1 MSKITIDD
9 LDREIAEAEERRSRA
24 AEAGWQKGVKQM
36 DKRLKTLRRKRDKL
50 VAKTGVDAPSI
61 PTGEYLATESEE
73 AGLGINPALSTDVK
87 LVQPKWSTT
96 KLVPYEMLTVDGVM
110 RIGDGT
116 YSIALRVDDVNYQG
130 ARPEDQYLVREA
142 WAAYLDSLDHTVRLG
157 VFIMNKRVSP
167 EEFASDLLY
176 REVPGDERGNVLRRE
191 YNAWTRSMLAKSSR
205 SVRRDRIVTIAVDA
219 DTLERAVPRLSQ
231 EADSFLRFMRDLGSD
246 AHLLD
251 GQQRLDII
259 QAMTRQDDKPGTASF
274 DNLRGT
280 VGLTTRELVAPTSVL
295 TADGYRGDPR
305 MIVGRRWVKTY
316 TVTLDG
322 YGKTM
327 KDSFISDLTGLPYD
341 MTVAWHIRPWEFAAA
356 ISAAENHLHDITEEN
371 NTYQFNASRPEVG
384 YFVDQNNMPPVM
396 REAQE
401 DAEAFRDD
409 LERAEMHAF
418 GVTTVVTVQGR
429 TETELEEACREVEK
443 VFSTHRKPYP
453 DAWRALREEAFS
465 TALPL
470 GTPFVPYERTLTTD
484 PLSHMMMFVAAEMS
498 DPGGN
503 IMGLNAET
511 RSFIVYDPVAHEHT
525 NSFTLAQP
533 RSGKS
538 FNSKITRI
546 IPVHLKHPED
556 DVITIDPEGEYVTG
570 TEYLG
575 GQVIRIAENSGD
587 FINPLDISLA
597 YGSDDPETKSS
608 PVPAKVSFIQSLVR
622 MMASSVNDAQANVLD
637 AAAAYSY
644 SRYLDDPRPENLPT
658 LQDIYDFLMAEQGSD
673 MRDARDL
680 AKLIRRYVTGT
691 LSLFNHP
698 TNVNLQSNL
707 VCFDLHELSSELKP
721 LALLIIL
728 DHIWVRVSA
737 NRRAGK
743 RTWLIIDEFQL
754 LLDSPYARSQID
766 RFFTRGG
773 KWDFYINA
781 ITQNLS
787 RVLNSEETRYMFQN
801 SPFVTVLQQ
810 TSDLLPDFQELFNLS
825 ESQTKVLATAHPG
838 EGLYVFKNRVVHF
851 DYQIDPKTCPTLYDI
866 CTTRPADIKRRAAKT
881 APPSPDGIQ
890 LDEPDDE
897 TAPRDAREDIRLNVP
912 SPETR
917 TRRVAD
923 TRPTARLDSVY
934 KAGGG
939 RQSPPRQNERND
951 DMDIRDFTEGADFSR
966 FNTRRRPSEEELRQ
980 QAEADL
986 REKVVTI
993 VEDVFGRESDT
1004 HFDDLALAL
1013 GAQGLTVGTDPSGDI
1028 AFSDGTVA
1036 LSGSEVGY
1044 TLPALVALSERA
1056 NGIDAE
1062 EIQPEETS
1070 RPEPAPQ
1077 TRAPESQHEPVS
1089 RQAPAT
1095 QVFARQQAPRGQY
1108 AQPAA
1113 AMPAAEP
1120 APVQQPRGMFPN
1132 QRAAQRHRMQQTAS
1146 QQDASQQ
1153 AMPQRD
1159 VFQRTQ
1165 QPATEPRYGSASV
1178 AGAMSTL
1185 LRYQNQSGE
1194 DLGGVFSD
1202 PSEISPEG
1210 LDEYASESGFEN

>member
-1 MSKITIDD
+1 MSRMTIED
-9 LDREIAEAEERRSRA
+9 LDREIAEAEQRRTNA
-24 AEAGWQKGVKQM
+24 VEAGWPKGVRQM
-36 DKRLKTLRRKRDKL
+36 DKRLKKLNKKRDKHL
-50 VAKTGVDAPSI
+50 AKYGPDVPSI
-61 PTGEYLATESEE
+61 P
-73 AGLGINPALSTDVK
+73 LGSSWETDEDQADLGVNTALSTDVK
-87 LVQPKWSTT
+87 LVQPKWTTT
-96 KLVPYEMLTVDGVM
+96 KLVPYELLTVDGVM
-110 RIGDGT
+110 RIDSET

-130 ARPEDQYLVREA
+130 ARPEDQYRVREA

-157 VFIMNKRVSP
+157 IFIMNKRVSP
-167 EEFASDLLY
+167 EEFASDLLF
-176 REVPGDERGNVLRRE
+176 REVPGDDRGNVLRRE
-191 YNAWTRSMLAKSSR
+191 YNAWTHSMLAKSSR
-205 SVRRDRIVTIAVDA
+205 SVRRDRIVTIAVSA
-219 DTLERAVPRLSQ
+219 DTMERAVPRLSQ

-246 AHLLD
+246 AHILD

-259 QAMTRQDDKPGTASF
+259 QAMTRQDDNPGTANFERLS
-274 DNLRGT
+274 GT
-280 VGLTTRELVAPTSVL
+280 VGLTTRELVAPSSVL

-316 TVTLDG
+316 DVTLDG

-341 MTVAWHIRPWEFAAA
+341 LTVAWHIRPWEFSAA
-356 ISAAENHLHDITEEN
+356 ISAAENHLHEITEEN
-371 NTYQFNASRPEVG
+371 NTYQFNTSRPEVG
-384 YFVDQNNMPPVM
+384 YFVDQSNMPPAM

-409 LERAEMHAF
+409 LESAEMHAF
-418 GVTTVVTVQGR
+418 GVTTVVAVQGR

-453 DAWRALREEAFS
+453 DSWRALREESFS
-465 TALPL
+465 TALPI
-470 GTPFVPYERTLTTD
+470 GTPYIPYERTLTTD
-484 PLSHMMMFVAAEMS
+484 PLAHMMMFVAAEMN

-511 RSFIVYDPVAHEHT
+511 RSFIVYDPVSHEHT

-546 IPVHLKHPED
+546 IPVHLKHPDD
-556 DVITIDPEGEYVTG
+556 DVITIDPEGEYVTP

-587 FINPLDISLA
+587 YINPLDISLA

-637 AAAAYSY
+637 AAAAYAY
-644 SRYLDDPRPENLPT
+644 NRYLDDPRPENLPT
-658 LQDIYDFLMAEQGSD
+658 LQDIYDFLMSEQGSD

-691 LSLFNHP
+691 LALFNHP
-698 TNVNLQSNL
+698 TNVDLQSNL

-737 NRRAGK
+737 NRRAGR
-743 RTWLIIDEFQL
+743 RTWLVIDEFQL

-851 DYQIDPKTCPTLYDI
+851 DFQIDQKICPTLYDI
-866 CTTRPADIKRRAAKT
+866 CTTRPADIKRRAARPVPVRPGVDT
-881 APPSPDGIQ
+881 
-890 LDEPDDE
+890 LDEPED
-897 TAPRDAREDIRLNVP
+897 APSSSSRSRREEIGCSVP
-912 SPETR
+912 SPAHMAPPPQVRSSDRPASEQFGFNGGDNR
-917 TRRVAD
+917 DAVA
-923 TRPTARLDSVY
+923 A
-934 KAGGG
+934 K
-939 RQSPPRQNERND
+939 NERME
-951 DMDIRDFTEGADFSR
+951 DMDIRDFQEGVSYSR
-966 FNTRRRPSEEELRQ
+966 FNTRRLPTEEELRA
-980 QAEADL
+980 QAEAELKELVLNAIDQ
-986 REKVVTI
+986 
-993 VEDVFGRESDT
+993 VFTRESDT
-1004 HFDDLALAL
+1004 HFDDFALAL
-1013 GAQGLTVGTDPSGDI
+1013 SAAGITLGADPSGDI
-1028 AFSDGTVA
+1028 AFSNGTVA

-1044 TLPALVALSERA
+1044 TLPALVAMSERA
-1056 NGIDAE
+1056 NGLDAV
-1062 EIQPEETS
+1062 T
-1070 RPEPAPQ
+1070 EP
-1077 TRAPESQHEPVS
+1077 
-1089 RQAPAT
+1089 
-1095 QVFARQQAPRGQY
+1095 
-1108 AQPAA
+1108 QPAA
-1113 AMPAAEP
+1113 APELSQPVEEDAVQAASRFDG
-1120 APVQQPRGMFPN
+1120 ARQQPVESPARPRAQAQVPQQPAHSATPQQTPGADFMQTGGMYPN
-1132 QRAAQRHRMQQTAS
+1132 QRAAQRRHQAAMQATA
-1146 QQDASQQ
+1146 A
-1153 AMPQRD
+1153 P
-1159 VFQRTQ
+1159 Q
-1165 QPATEPRYGSASV
+1165 QPAEQRFTSASV
-1178 AGAMSTL
+1178 AGAMQGL
-1185 LRYQNQSGE
+1185 LNYQNDSGE
-1194 DLGGVFSD
+1194 DVGGVFTNPD
-1202 PSEISPEG
+1202 EISPEG
-1210 LDEYASESGFEN
+1210 LGEYANGSGFVG

>member
-1 MSKITIDD
+1 MSRLTIDD
-9 LDREIAEAEERRSRA
+9 LDREIAEAEQRRASA
-24 AEAGWQKGVKQM
+24 LEAGWQKGVCQM
-36 DKRLKTLRRKRDKL
+36 DRRLKKLRKKRDRY
-50 VAKTGVDAPSI
+50 VAKCGAEVPSI
-61 PTGEYLATESEE
+61 PLGSSWATDE
-73 AGLGINPALSTDVK
+73 AQADLGVNTALSTDVK

-96 KLVPYEMLTVDGVM
+96 KLVPYELLTVDGVM
-110 RIGDGT
+110 RIDSET

-142 WAAYLDSLDHTVRLG
+142 WAGYLDSLDHTVRLG
-157 VFIMNKRVSP
+157 IFIMNKRVSP
-167 EEFASDLLY
+167 EEFASDLLF

-205 SVRRDRIVTIAVDA
+205 SVRRDRIITIAVSA

-231 EADSFLRFMRDLGSD
+231 EADSFLRFIRDLGSD
-246 AHLLD
+246 AHVLD

-259 QAMTRQDDKPGTASF
+259 QTMTRQDDGPGTANFERLS
-274 DNLRGT
+274 GT
-280 VGLTTRELVAPTSVL
+280 VGLTTRELVAPSSVL

-305 MIVGRRWVKTY
+305 MIIGRRWVKTY
-316 TVTLDG
+316 DVTLDG

-341 MTVAWHIRPWEFAAA
+341 LTVAWHIRPWEFSAA
-356 ISAAENHLHDITEEN
+356 ISAAENHLHEITEEN
-371 NTYQFNASRPEVG
+371 NTYQFNTSRPEVG
-384 YFVDQNNMPPVM
+384 YFVDQNNMPPAM

-409 LERAEMHAF
+409 LESAEMHAF

-453 DAWRALREEAFS
+453 DSWRALREESFS
-465 TALPL
+465 TALPI
-470 GTPFVPYERTLTTD
+470 GAPYIPYERTLTTD
-484 PLSHMMMFVAAEMS
+484 PLSHMLMFVAAEMN

-511 RSFIVYDPVAHEHT
+511 RSFIVYDPVSHEHT

-546 IPVHLKHPED
+546 IPVHLKHPDD
-556 DVITIDPEGEYVTG
+556 DVITIDPEGEYVTP

-637 AAAAYSY
+637 AAAAYAY
-644 SRYLDDPRPENLPT
+644 NRYLDDPRPENLPT
-658 LQDIYDFLMAEQGSD
+658 LQDIYDFLMSEQGSD

-737 NRRAGK
+737 NRRAGR

-801 SPFVTVLQQ
+801 SPFVTILQQ

-851 DYQIDPKTCPTLYDI
+851 DFQIDSKICPTLYDI
-866 CTTRPADIKRRAAKT
+866 CTTRPADIKRRAA
-881 APPSPDGIQ
+881 SPVPAGPDAGS
-890 LDEPDDE
+890 LDEPEDDPSSNSR
-897 TAPRDAREDIRLNVP
+897 PRREEIGRCVP
-912 SPETR
+912 SPAHMAPSPR
-917 TRRVAD
+917 PLPDSQPARMQIGFNGGDNRNAVA
-923 TRPTARLDSVY
+923 AN
-934 KAGGG
+934 K
-939 RQSPPRQNERND
+939 ERME
-951 DMDIRDFTEGADFSR
+951 DMDIRDFQEGADFSR
-966 FNTRRRPSEEELRQ
+966 FNTRRLPTEEELRA
-980 QAEADL
+980 QAEAELKDL
-986 REKVVTI
+986 VLNAI
-993 VEDVFGRESDT
+993 NQVFTRESDT
-1004 HFDDLALAL
+1004 HFDDFALAL
-1013 GAQGLTVGTDPSGDI
+1013 SSAGITLGADPSGDI
-1028 AFSDGTVA
+1028 AFSNGTVA

-1044 TLPALVALSERA
+1044 TLPALVAMSEHA
-1056 NGIDAE
+1056 NGLDV
-1062 EIQPEETS
+1062 
-1070 RPEPAPQ
+1070 APQ
-1077 TRAPESQHEPVS
+1077 AQTATAPEQAQPVDGSNVQAGSRSDGARLQQTESPARPDTQAQAYRQSAHAASSQ
-1089 RQAPAT
+1089 QAPAATFT
-1095 QVFARQQAPRGQY
+1095 QPN
-1108 AQPAA
+1108 
-1113 AMPAAEP
+1113 
-1120 APVQQPRGMFPN
+1120 GMYPN
-1132 QRAAQRHRMQQTAS
+1132 QRAAQRHLKQAAMQAAATP
-1146 QQDASQQ
+1146 QQSDE
-1153 AMPQRD
+1153 QR
-1159 VFQRTQ
+1159 FT
-1165 QPATEPRYGSASV
+1165 SASV
-1178 AGAMSTL
+1178 AGAMQGL
-1185 LRYQNQSGE
+1185 LGYQNDSGE
-1194 DLGGVFSD
+1194 DLGGMFASPD
-1202 PSEISPEG
+1202 EISPEG
-1210 LDEYASESGFEN
+1210 LGEYANGSGFVG

>member
-1 MSKITIDD
+1 MSRMTIED
-9 LDREIAEAEERRSRA
+9 LDREIAEAEQRRA
-24 AEAGWQKGVKQM
+24 NAVEAGWPKGVRQM
-36 DKRLKTLRRKRDKL
+36 DKRLKKLNKKRDKHL
-50 VAKTGVDAPSI
+50 AKYGPDVPSI
-61 PTGEYLATESEE
+61 P
-73 AGLGINPALSTDVK
+73 LGSSWETDEDQADLGVNTALSTDVK
-87 LVQPKWSTT
+87 LVQPKWTTT
-96 KLVPYEMLTVDGVM
+96 KLVPYELLTVDGVM
-110 RIGDGT
+110 RIDSAT

-130 ARPEDQYLVREA
+130 ARPEDQYRVREA

-157 VFIMNKRVSP
+157 IFIMNKRVSP
-167 EEFASDLLY
+167 EEFASDLLF
-176 REVPGDERGNVLRRE
+176 REVPGDDRGNVLRRE

-205 SVRRDRIVTIAVDA
+205 SVRRDRIVTIAVSA
-219 DTLERAVPRLSQ
+219 DTMERAVPRLSQ

-246 AHLLD
+246 AHILD

-259 QAMTRQDDKPGTASF
+259 QAMTRQDDNPGTANFERLS
-274 DNLRGT
+274 GT
-280 VGLTTRELVAPTSVL
+280 VGLTTRELVAPSSVL

-316 TVTLDG
+316 DVTLDG

-341 MTVAWHIRPWEFAAA
+341 LTVAWHIRPWEFSAA
-356 ISAAENHLHDITEEN
+356 ISAAENHLHEITEEN
-371 NTYQFNASRPEVG
+371 NTYQFNTSRPEVG
-384 YFVDQNNMPPVM
+384 YFVDQSNMPPAM

-409 LERAEMHAF
+409 LESAEMHAF
-418 GVTTVVTVQGR
+418 GVTTVVAVQGR

-453 DAWRALREEAFS
+453 DSWRALREESFS
-465 TALPL
+465 TALPI
-470 GTPFVPYERTLTTD
+470 GTPYIPYERTLTTD
-484 PLSHMMMFVAAEMS
+484 PLAHMMMFVAAEMN

-511 RSFIVYDPVAHEHT
+511 RSFIVYDPVSHEHT

-546 IPVHLKHPED
+546 IPVHLKHPDD
-556 DVITIDPEGEYVTG
+556 DVITIDPEGEYVTP

-587 FINPLDISLA
+587 YINPLDISLA

-637 AAAAYSY
+637 AAAAYAY
-644 SRYLDDPRPENLPT
+644 NRYLDDPRPENLPT
-658 LQDIYDFLMAEQGSD
+658 LQDIYDFLMSEQGSD

-698 TNVNLQSNL
+698 TNVDLQSNL

-737 NRRAGK
+737 NRRAGR
-743 RTWLIIDEFQL
+743 RTWLVIDEFQL

-851 DYQIDPKTCPTLYDI
+851 DFPIDQKICPTLYGI
-866 CTTRPADIKRRAAKT
+866 CTTRPADIKRRVARPVPAR
-881 APPSPDGIQ
+881 PDVDT
-890 LDEPDDE
+890 LDEPED
-897 TAPRDAREDIRLNVP
+897 APSSSSRPRREEIGRSVP
-912 SPETR
+912 SPAHMAPPPQVRSSDRPASEQFGFNGGDNR
-917 TRRVAD
+917 DAVA
-923 TRPTARLDSVY
+923 A
-934 KAGGG
+934 K
-939 RQSPPRQNERND
+939 NERME
-951 DMDIRDFTEGADFSR
+951 DMDIRDFQEGVSFSR
-966 FNTRRRPSEEELRQ
+966 FNTRRLPTEEELRA
-980 QAEADL
+980 QAEAELKKLVLNAIDQ
-986 REKVVTI
+986 
-993 VEDVFGRESDT
+993 VFTRESDT
-1004 HFDDLALAL
+1004 HFDDFALAL
-1013 GAQGLTVGTDPSGDI
+1013 SAAGITLGADPSGDI
-1028 AFSDGTVA
+1028 AFSNGTVA

-1044 TLPALVALSERA
+1044 TLPALVAMSQRA
-1056 NGIDAE
+1056 NGLDAVTEPQPAVAFEQSQPVE
-1062 EIQPEETS
+1062 EDAVQAAS
-1070 RPEPAPQ
+1070 RPDATRQQPVESPARPRTQAQAPQ
-1077 TRAPESQHEPVS
+1077 QPVQPAS
-1089 RQAPAT
+1089 PQQAPAADFMQT
-1095 QVFARQQAPRGQY
+1095 G
-1108 AQPAA
+1108 
-1113 AMPAAEP
+1113 
-1120 APVQQPRGMFPN
+1120 GMYPN
-1132 QRAAQRHRMQQTAS
+1132 QRAAQRRHQAALQATA
-1146 QQDASQQ
+1146 A
-1153 AMPQRD
+1153 P
-1159 VFQRTQ
+1159 Q
-1165 QPATEPRYGSASV
+1165 QPAEQRFNSASV
-1178 AGAMSTL
+1178 KGAMDTL
-1185 LRYQNQSGE
+1185 LNYQNDSGE
-1194 DLGGVFSD
+1194 DVGGVFANPD
-1202 PSEISPEG
+1202 EISPEG
-1210 LDEYASESGFEN
+1210 LSEYANGSGFVG

>member
-1 MSKITIDD
+1 MSKLTIDD
-9 LDREIAEAEERRSRA
+9 LDREIAEAEQRRSSA
-24 AEAGWQKGVKQM
+24 LEAGWQKGVRQM
-36 DKRLKTLRRKRDKL
+36 DKRLKKLRKKRDRY
-50 VAKTGVDAPSI
+50 VAKCGADVPSI
-61 PTGEYLATESEE
+61 PLGSSWATDE
-73 AGLGINPALSTDVK
+73 AQADLGVNTALSTDVK

-96 KLVPYEMLTVDGVM
+96 KLVPYELLTVDGVM
-110 RIGDGT
+110 RIDSET

-142 WAAYLDSLDHTVRLG
+142 WAGYLDSLDHTVRLG
-157 VFIMNKRVSP
+157 IFIMNKRVSP
-167 EEFASDLLY
+167 EEFASDLLF

-205 SVRRDRIVTIAVDA
+205 SVRRDRIITIAVSA

-231 EADSFLRFMRDLGSD
+231 EADSFLRFIRDLGSD
-246 AHLLD
+246 AHVLD

-259 QAMTRQDDKPGTASF
+259 QTMTRQDDSPGTANFERLS
-274 DNLRGT
+274 GT
-280 VGLTTRELVAPTSVL
+280 VGLTTRELVAPSSVL

-305 MIVGRRWVKTY
+305 MIIGRRWVKTY
-316 TVTLDG
+316 DVTLDG

-341 MTVAWHIRPWEFAAA
+341 LTVAWHIRPWEFSAA
-356 ISAAENHLHDITEEN
+356 ISAAENHLHEITEEN
-371 NTYQFNASRPEVG
+371 NTYQFNTSRPEVG
-384 YFVDQNNMPPVM
+384 YFVDQNNMPPAM

-409 LERAEMHAF
+409 LESAEMHAF

-453 DAWRALREEAFS
+453 DSWRALREESFS
-465 TALPL
+465 TALPI
-470 GTPFVPYERTLTTD
+470 GAPYIPYERTLTTD
-484 PLSHMMMFVAAEMS
+484 PLSHMLMFVAAEMN

-511 RSFIVYDPVAHEHT
+511 RSFIVYDPVSHEHT

-546 IPVHLKHPED
+546 IPVHLKHPDD
-556 DVITIDPEGEYVTG
+556 DVITIDPEGEYVTP

-637 AAAAYSY
+637 AAAAYAY
-644 SRYLDDPRPENLPT
+644 NRYLDEPRPENLPT
-658 LQDIYDFLMAEQGSD
+658 LQDIYDFLMSEQGSD

-737 NRRAGK
+737 NRRAGR

-801 SPFVTVLQQ
+801 SPFVTILQQ

-851 DYQIDPKTCPTLYDI
+851 DFQIDSKICPTLYDI
-866 CTTRPADIKRRAAKT
+866 CTTRPADIKRRAARPVS
-881 APPSPDGIQ
+881 AGPDVGS
-890 LDEPDDE
+890 LDEPEDDSSSNL
-897 TAPRDAREDIRLNVP
+897 RSKREEIGRCVP
-912 SPETR
+912 SPAHMAPSPLPLPDSQPANVKIGFNGGDNR
-917 TRRVAD
+917 NAVA
-923 TRPTARLDSVY
+923 AN
-934 KAGGG
+934 
-939 RQSPPRQNERND
+939 NERME
-951 DMDIRDFTEGADFSR
+951 DMDIRDFQEGADFSR
-966 FNTRRRPSEEELRQ
+966 FNTRRLPTEEELRA
-980 QAEADL
+980 QAESELKELVLNA
-986 REKVVTI
+986 I
-993 VEDVFGRESDT
+993 NQVFTHESDT
-1004 HFDDLALAL
+1004 HFDDFALAL
-1013 GAQGLTVGTDPSGDI
+1013 SSAGITLGADPSGDI
-1028 AFSDGTVA
+1028 AFSNGTVA

-1044 TLPALVALSERA
+1044 TLPALVAMSEHA
-1056 NGIDAE
+1056 NGLDV
-1062 EIQPEETS
+1062 
-1070 RPEPAPQ
+1070 APQ
-1077 TRAPESQHEPVS
+1077 TQTAAAPDQAQPVDGSNVQAGSRSDGARLQQTESPARPDTQAQAYRQSAHAAS
-1089 RQAPAT
+1089 SQQAPAASFT
-1095 QVFARQQAPRGQY
+1095 QPN
-1108 AQPAA
+1108 
-1113 AMPAAEP
+1113 
-1120 APVQQPRGMFPN
+1120 GMYPN
-1132 QRAAQRHRMQQTAS
+1132 QRAAQRHLKQAAMQAAATP
-1146 QQDASQQ
+1146 QQSDD
-1153 AMPQRD
+1153 QR
-1159 VFQRTQ
+1159 FT
-1165 QPATEPRYGSASV
+1165 SASV
-1178 AGAMSTL
+1178 AGAMQGL
-1185 LRYQNQSGE
+1185 LGYQNDSGE
-1194 DLGGVFSD
+1194 DLGGMFASPD
-1202 PSEISPEG
+1202 EISPEG
-1210 LDEYASESGFEN
+1210 LTEYADGSGFVG

>member
-1 MSKITIDD
+1 MSRMTIED
-9 LDREIAEAEERRSRA
+9 LDREIAEAEQRRA
-24 AEAGWQKGVKQM
+24 NAVEAGWPKGVRQM
-36 DKRLKTLRRKRDKL
+36 DKRLKKLNKKRDKHL
-50 VAKTGVDAPSI
+50 AKYGPDVPSI
-61 PTGEYLATESEE
+61 P
-73 AGLGINPALSTDVK
+73 LGSSWETDEDQADLGVNTALSTDVK
-87 LVQPKWSTT
+87 LVQPKWTTT
-96 KLVPYEMLTVDGVM
+96 KLVPYELLTVDGVM
-110 RIGDGT
+110 RIDSAT

-130 ARPEDQYLVREA
+130 ARPEDQYRVREA

-157 VFIMNKRVSP
+157 IFIMNKRVSP
-167 EEFASDLLY
+167 EEFASDLLF
-176 REVPGDERGNVLRRE
+176 REVPGDDRGNVLRRE

-205 SVRRDRIVTIAVDA
+205 SVRRDRIVTIAVSA
-219 DTLERAVPRLSQ
+219 DTMERAVPRLSQ

-246 AHLLD
+246 AHILD

-259 QAMTRQDDKPGTASF
+259 QAMTRQDDNPGTANFERLS
-274 DNLRGT
+274 GT
-280 VGLTTRELVAPTSVL
+280 VGLTTRELVAPSSVL

-316 TVTLDG
+316 DVTLDG

-341 MTVAWHIRPWEFAAA
+341 LTVAWHIRPWEFSAA
-356 ISAAENHLHDITEEN
+356 ISAAENHLHEITEEN
-371 NTYQFNASRPEVG
+371 NTYQFNTSRPEVG
-384 YFVDQNNMPPVM
+384 YFVDQSNMPPAM

-409 LERAEMHAF
+409 LESAEMHAF
-418 GVTTVVTVQGR
+418 GVTTVVAVQGR

-453 DAWRALREEAFS
+453 DSWRALREESFS
-465 TALPL
+465 TALPI
-470 GTPFVPYERTLTTD
+470 GTPYIPYERTLTTD
-484 PLSHMMMFVAAEMS
+484 PLAHMMMFVAAEMN

-511 RSFIVYDPVAHEHT
+511 RSFIVYDPVSHEHT

-546 IPVHLKHPED
+546 IPVHLKHPDD
-556 DVITIDPEGEYVTG
+556 DVITIDPEGEYVTP

-587 FINPLDISLA
+587 YINPLDISLA

-637 AAAAYSY
+637 AAAAYAY
-644 SRYLDDPRPENLPT
+644 NRYLDDPRPENLPT
-658 LQDIYDFLMAEQGSD
+658 LQDIYDFLMSEQGSD

-698 TNVNLQSNL
+698 TNVDLQSNL

-737 NRRAGK
+737 NRRAGR
-743 RTWLIIDEFQL
+743 RTWLVIDEFQL

-851 DYQIDPKTCPTLYDI
+851 DFPIDQKICPTLYDI
-866 CTTRPADIKRRAAKT
+866 CTTRPADIKRRVAR
-881 APPSPDGIQ
+881 PVPVRPDVDT
-890 LDEPDDE
+890 LDEPED
-897 TAPRDAREDIRLNVP
+897 APSSSSRSRREEIGRSVP
-912 SPETR
+912 SPAHMAPPPQVRSSDRPANEQFGFNGGDNR
-917 TRRVAD
+917 DAVA
-923 TRPTARLDSVY
+923 A
-934 KAGGG
+934 K
-939 RQSPPRQNERND
+939 NERME
-951 DMDIRDFTEGADFSR
+951 DMDIRDFQEGVSFSR
-966 FNTRRRPSEEELRQ
+966 FNTRRLPTEEELRA
-980 QAEADL
+980 QAEAELKKLVLNAIDQ
-986 REKVVTI
+986 
-993 VEDVFGRESDT
+993 VFTRESDT
-1004 HFDDLALAL
+1004 HFDDFALAL
-1013 GAQGLTVGTDPSGDI
+1013 SAAGITLGADPSGDI
-1028 AFSDGTVA
+1028 AFSNGTVA

-1044 TLPALVALSERA
+1044 TLPALVAMSERA
-1056 NGIDAE
+1056 NGLDAVAEPQRAAVPEQAQSIE
-1062 EIQPEETS
+1062 EDTEQAAS
-1070 RPEPAPQ
+1070 RLDG
-1077 TRAPESQHEPVS
+1077 
-1089 RQAPAT
+1089 
-1095 QVFARQQAPRGQY
+1095 ARQQPVESPARPHTQ
-1108 AQPAA
+1108 AQVP
-1113 AMPAAEP
+1113 
-1120 APVQQPRGMFPN
+1120 QQPVHSATPQQTSTADFMQTGGMYPN
-1132 QRAAQRHRMQQTAS
+1132 QRAAQRRHQAALQATA
-1146 QQDASQQ
+1146 A
-1153 AMPQRD
+1153 P
-1159 VFQRTQ
+1159 Q
-1165 QPATEPRYGSASV
+1165 QPAEQRFNSASV
-1178 AGAMSTL
+1178 KGAMDTL
-1185 LRYQNQSGE
+1185 LNYQNDSGE
-1194 DLGGVFSD
+1194 DVGGVFANPD
-1202 PSEISPEG
+1202 EISPEG
-1210 LDEYASESGFEN
+1210 LSEYANGSGFVG

>member
-1 MSKITIDD
+1 MSKLTIDD
-9 LDREIAEAEERRSRA
+9 LDREIAEAEQRRSSA
-24 AEAGWQKGVKQM
+24 LEAGWQKGVRQM
-36 DKRLKTLRRKRDKL
+36 DKRLKKLRKKRDRY
-50 VAKTGVDAPSI
+50 VAKCGADVPSI
-61 PTGEYLATESEE
+61 PLGSSWATDE
-73 AGLGINPALSTDVK
+73 AQADLGVNTALSTDVK

-96 KLVPYEMLTVDGVM
+96 KLVPYELLTVDGVM
-110 RIGDGT
+110 RIDSET

-142 WAAYLDSLDHTVRLG
+142 WAGYLDSLDHTVRLG
-157 VFIMNKRVSP
+157 IFIMNKRVSP
-167 EEFASDLLY
+167 EEFASDLLF

-205 SVRRDRIVTIAVDA
+205 SVRRDRIITIAVSA

-231 EADSFLRFMRDLGSD
+231 EADSFLRFIRDLGSD
-246 AHLLD
+246 AHVLD

-259 QAMTRQDDKPGTASF
+259 QTMTRQDDSPGTASF
-274 DNLRGT
+274 ERLSGT
-280 VGLTTRELVAPTSVL
+280 VGLTTRELVAPSSVL

-305 MIVGRRWVKTY
+305 MIIGRRWVKTY
-316 TVTLDG
+316 DVTLDG

-341 MTVAWHIRPWEFAAA
+341 LTVAWHVRPWEFSAA
-356 ISAAENHLHDITEEN
+356 ISAAENHLHEITEEN
-371 NTYQFNASRPEVG
+371 NTYQFNTSRPEVG
-384 YFVDQNNMPPVM
+384 YFVDQNNMPPAM

-409 LERAEMHAF
+409 LESAEMHAF

-453 DAWRALREEAFS
+453 DSWRALREESFS
-465 TALPL
+465 TALPI
-470 GTPFVPYERTLTTD
+470 GAPYIPYERTLTTD
-484 PLSHMMMFVAAEMS
+484 PLSHMLMFVAAEMN

-511 RSFIVYDPVAHEHT
+511 RSFIVYDPVSHEHT

-546 IPVHLKHPED
+546 IPVHLKHPDD
-556 DVITIDPEGEYVTG
+556 DVITIDPEGEYVTP

-637 AAAAYSY
+637 AAAAYAY
-644 SRYLDDPRPENLPT
+644 NRYLDDPRPENLPT
-658 LQDIYDFLMAEQGSD
+658 LQDIYDFLMSEQGSD

-737 NRRAGK
+737 NRRAGR

-801 SPFVTVLQQ
+801 SPFVTILQQ

-851 DYQIDPKTCPTLYDI
+851 DFQIDSKICPTLYDI
-866 CTTRPADIKRRAAKT
+866 CTTRPADIKRRAARPVS
-881 APPSPDGIQ
+881 AGPDVGS
-890 LDEPDDE
+890 LDEPEDDSSSNS
-897 TAPRDAREDIRLNVP
+897 RSRREEIGRCVP
-912 SPETR
+912 SPAHMAPSPLPLPDSR
-917 TRRVAD
+917 PANVQIGFNGGDNRNAVA
-923 TRPTARLDSVY
+923 AN
-934 KAGGG
+934 
-939 RQSPPRQNERND
+939 NERME
-951 DMDIRDFTEGADFSR
+951 DMDIRDFQEGADFSR
-966 FNTRRRPSEEELRQ
+966 FNTRRLPTEEELRA
-980 QAEADL
+980 QAEAELKDL
-986 REKVVTI
+986 VLNAI
-993 VEDVFGRESDT
+993 NQVFTHESDT
-1004 HFDDLALAL
+1004 HFDDFALAL
-1013 GAQGLTVGTDPSGDI
+1013 SSAGITLGADPSGDI
-1028 AFSDGTVA
+1028 AFSNGTVA

-1044 TLPALVALSERA
+1044 TLPALVAMSEHA
-1056 NGIDAE
+1056 NGLDV
-1062 EIQPEETS
+1062 
-1070 RPEPAPQ
+1070 APQ
-1077 TRAPESQHEPVS
+1077 TQTAAAPNQAQPVDGSKVQAGSRSDGARLQQTESPARPDTQAQAYRQPAHAAS
-1089 RQAPAT
+1089 SQQAPAASFT
-1095 QVFARQQAPRGQY
+1095 QPN
-1108 AQPAA
+1108 
-1113 AMPAAEP
+1113 
-1120 APVQQPRGMFPN
+1120 GMYPN
-1132 QRAAQRHRMQQTAS
+1132 QRAAQRHLKQAAMQAAATP
-1146 QQDASQQ
+1146 QQSDD
-1153 AMPQRD
+1153 QR
-1159 VFQRTQ
+1159 FT
-1165 QPATEPRYGSASV
+1165 SASV
-1178 AGAMSTL
+1178 AGAMQGL
-1185 LRYQNQSGE
+1185 LGYQNDSGE
-1194 DLGGVFSD
+1194 DLGGMFASPD
-1202 PSEISPEG
+1202 EISPEG
-1210 LDEYASESGFEN
+1210 LTEYADGSGFVG

>member
-1 MSKITIDD
+1 MSRMTIED
-9 LDREIAEAEERRSRA
+9 LDREIAEAEQRRA
-24 AEAGWQKGVKQM
+24 NAVEAGWPKGVRQM
-36 DKRLKTLRRKRDKL
+36 DKRLKKLNKKRDKHL
-50 VAKTGVDAPSI
+50 AKYGPDVPSI
-61 PTGEYLATESEE
+61 P
-73 AGLGINPALSTDVK
+73 LGSSWETDEDQADLGVNTALSTDVK
-87 LVQPKWSTT
+87 LVQPKWTTT
-96 KLVPYEMLTVDGVM
+96 KLVPYELLTVDGVM
-110 RIGDGT
+110 RIDSET

-130 ARPEDQYLVREA
+130 ARPEDQYRVREA

-157 VFIMNKRVSP
+157 IFIMNKRVSP
-167 EEFASDLLY
+167 EEFASDLLF
-176 REVPGDERGNVLRRE
+176 REVPGDDRGNVLRRE
-191 YNAWTRSMLAKSSR
+191 YNAWTHSMLAKSSR
-205 SVRRDRIVTIAVDA
+205 SVRRDRIVTIAVSA
-219 DTLERAVPRLSQ
+219 DTMERAVPRLSQ

-246 AHLLD
+246 AHILD

-259 QAMTRQDDKPGTASF
+259 QAMTRQDDNPGTANFERLS
-274 DNLRGT
+274 GT
-280 VGLTTRELVAPTSVL
+280 VGLTTRELVAPSSVL

-316 TVTLDG
+316 DVTLDG

-341 MTVAWHIRPWEFAAA
+341 LTVAWHIRPWEFSAA
-356 ISAAENHLHDITEEN
+356 ISAAENHLHEITEEN
-371 NTYQFNASRPEVG
+371 NTYQFNTSRPEVG
-384 YFVDQNNMPPVM
+384 YFVDQSNMPPAM

-409 LERAEMHAF
+409 LESAEMHAF
-418 GVTTVVTVQGR
+418 GVTTVVAVQGR

-453 DAWRALREEAFS
+453 DSWRALREESFS
-465 TALPL
+465 TALPI
-470 GTPFVPYERTLTTD
+470 GTPYIPYERTLTTD
-484 PLSHMMMFVAAEMS
+484 PLAHMMMFVAAEMN

-511 RSFIVYDPVAHEHT
+511 RSFIVYDPVSHEHT

-546 IPVHLKHPED
+546 IPVHLKHPDD
-556 DVITIDPEGEYVTG
+556 DVITIDPEGEYVTP

-587 FINPLDISLA
+587 YINPLDISLA

-622 MMASSVNDAQANVLD
+622 MMASSVNGAQANVLD
-637 AAAAYSY
+637 AAAAYAY
-644 SRYLDDPRPENLPT
+644 NRYLDDPRPENLPT
-658 LQDIYDFLMAEQGSD
+658 LQDIYDFLMSEQGSD

-698 TNVNLQSNL
+698 TNVDLQSNL

-737 NRRAGK
+737 NRRAGR
-743 RTWLIIDEFQL
+743 RTWLVIDEFQL

-851 DYQIDPKTCPTLYDI
+851 DFPIDQKICPTLYDI
-866 CTTRPADIKRRAAKT
+866 CTTRPADIKRRVART
-881 APPSPDGIQ
+881 VPVRPDVDT
-890 LDEPDDE
+890 LDEPED
-897 TAPRDAREDIRLNVP
+897 APSSSSRSRREEIGRSVP
-912 SPETR
+912 SPAHMAPPPQVRSSDRPANEQFGFNGGDNR
-917 TRRVAD
+917 DAVA
-923 TRPTARLDSVY
+923 A
-934 KAGGG
+934 K
-939 RQSPPRQNERND
+939 NERME
-951 DMDIRDFTEGADFSR
+951 DMDIRDFQEGVSFSR
-966 FNTRRRPSEEELRQ
+966 FNTRRLPTEEELRA
-980 QAEADL
+980 QAEAELKKLVLNAIDQ
-986 REKVVTI
+986 
-993 VEDVFGRESDT
+993 VFTRESDT
-1004 HFDDLALAL
+1004 HFDDFALAL
-1013 GAQGLTVGTDPSGDI
+1013 SAAGITLGADPSGDI
-1028 AFSDGTVA
+1028 AFSNGTVA

-1044 TLPALVALSERA
+1044 TLQALVAMSERA
-1056 NGIDAE
+1056 NGLDAVAE
-1062 EIQPEETS
+1062 PQRAAFPEQTQSIEKDTEQAAS
-1070 RPEPAPQ
+1070 RLDG
-1077 TRAPESQHEPVS
+1077 
-1089 RQAPAT
+1089 
-1095 QVFARQQAPRGQY
+1095 ARQQPVESPARPHTQ
-1108 AQPAA
+1108 AQVP
-1113 AMPAAEP
+1113 
-1120 APVQQPRGMFPN
+1120 QQPVHSATPQQTPGADFMQTGGMYPN
-1132 QRAAQRHRMQQTAS
+1132 QRAAQRRHQAALQATA
-1146 QQDASQQ
+1146 A
-1153 AMPQRD
+1153 P
-1159 VFQRTQ
+1159 Q
-1165 QPATEPRYGSASV
+1165 QPAEQRFNSASV
-1178 AGAMSTL
+1178 KGAMDTL
-1185 LRYQNQSGE
+1185 LNYQTDSGE
-1194 DLGGVFSD
+1194 DVGGVFANPD
-1202 PSEISPEG
+1202 EISPEG
-1210 LDEYASESGFEN
+1210 LSEYANGSGFVG

>member
-1 MSKITIDD
+1 MSRMTIED
-9 LDREIAEAEERRSRA
+9 LDREIAEAEQRRA
-24 AEAGWQKGVKQM
+24 NAVEAGWPKGVRQM
-36 DKRLKTLRRKRDKL
+36 DKRLKKLKKKRDKHL
-50 VAKTGVDAPSI
+50 AKYGPDVPSI
-61 PTGEYLATESEE
+61 P
-73 AGLGINPALSTDVK
+73 LGSSWETDEDQADLGVNTALSTDVK

-96 KLVPYEMLTVDGVM
+96 KLVPYELLTVDGVM
-110 RIGDGT
+110 RIDSAT

-130 ARPEDQYLVREA
+130 ARPEDQYRVREA

-157 VFIMNKRVSP
+157 IFIMNKRVSP
-167 EEFASDLLY
+167 EEFASDLLF
-176 REVPGDERGNVLRRE
+176 REVPGDDRGNVLRRE

-205 SVRRDRIVTIAVDA
+205 SVRRDRIVTIAVSA

-246 AHLLD
+246 AHILD

-259 QAMTRQDDKPGTASF
+259 QAMTRQDDNPGTANFERLS
-274 DNLRGT
+274 GT
-280 VGLTTRELVAPTSVL
+280 VGLTTRELVAPSSVL

-316 TVTLDG
+316 DVTLDG

-341 MTVAWHIRPWEFAAA
+341 LTVAWHIRPWEFSAA
-356 ISAAENHLHDITEEN
+356 ISAAENHLHEITEEN
-371 NTYQFNASRPEVG
+371 NTYQFNTSRPEVG
-384 YFVDQNNMPPVM
+384 YFVDQSNMPPAM

-409 LERAEMHAF
+409 LESAEMHAF
-418 GVTTVVTVQGR
+418 GVTTVVAVQGR

-453 DAWRALREEAFS
+453 DSWRALREESFS
-465 TALPL
+465 TALPI
-470 GTPFVPYERTLTTD
+470 GTPYIPYERTLTTD
-484 PLSHMMMFVAAEMS
+484 PLAHMMMFVAAEMN

-511 RSFIVYDPVAHEHT
+511 RSFIVYDPVSHEHT

-546 IPVHLKHPED
+546 IPVHLKHPDD
-556 DVITIDPEGEYVTG
+556 DVITIDPEGEYVTP

-587 FINPLDISLA
+587 YINPLDISLA

-637 AAAAYSY
+637 AAAAYAY
-644 SRYLDDPRPENLPT
+644 NRYLDDPRPENLPT
-658 LQDIYDFLMAEQGSD
+658 LQDIYDFLMSEQGSD

-691 LSLFNHP
+691 LALFNHP
-698 TNVNLQSNL
+698 TNVDLQSNL

-737 NRRAGK
+737 NRRAGR
-743 RTWLIIDEFQL
+743 RTWLVIDEFQL

-851 DYQIDPKTCPTLYDI
+851 DFPIDQKICPTLYDI
-866 CTTRPADIKRRAAKT
+866 CTTRPADIKRRVAR
-881 APPSPDGIQ
+881 PVPVRPDVDT
-890 LDEPDDE
+890 LDEPED
-897 TAPRDAREDIRLNVP
+897 APSSSSRSRREEIGRSVP
-912 SPETR
+912 SPAHMAPPPQVRSSDRPASEQFGFNGGDNR
-917 TRRVAD
+917 DAVA
-923 TRPTARLDSVY
+923 A
-934 KAGGG
+934 K
-939 RQSPPRQNERND
+939 NERME
-951 DMDIRDFTEGADFSR
+951 DMDIRDFQEGVSYSR
-966 FNTRRRPSEEELRQ
+966 FNTRRLPTEEELRA
-980 QAEADL
+980 QAEAELKELVLNAIDQ
-986 REKVVTI
+986 
-993 VEDVFGRESDT
+993 VFTRESDT
-1004 HFDDLALAL
+1004 HFDDFALAL
-1013 GAQGLTVGTDPSGDI
+1013 SAAGITLGADPSGDI
-1028 AFSDGTVA
+1028 AFSNGTVA

-1044 TLPALVALSERA
+1044 TLPALVAMSERA
-1056 NGIDAE
+1056 NGFDAVTK
-1062 EIQPEETS
+1062 P
-1070 RPEPAPQ
+1070 
-1077 TRAPESQHEPVS
+1077 
-1089 RQAPAT
+1089 
-1095 QVFARQQAPRGQY
+1095 
-1108 AQPAA
+1108 QPAA
-1113 AMPAAEP
+1113 APELSQPVEEDAVQAASRFDG
-1120 APVQQPRGMFPN
+1120 ARQQPVESPARPCAQAQVPQQPAHSATPQQTPGADFMQTGGMYPN
-1132 QRAAQRHRMQQTAS
+1132 QRAAQRRHQAAMQATA
-1146 QQDASQQ
+1146 A
-1153 AMPQRD
+1153 P
-1159 VFQRTQ
+1159 Q
-1165 QPATEPRYGSASV
+1165 QPAEQRFTSASV
-1178 AGAMSTL
+1178 AGAMQGL
-1185 LRYQNQSGE
+1185 LNYQNDSGE
-1194 DLGGVFSD
+1194 DVGGVFTNPD
-1202 PSEISPEG
+1202 EISPEG
-1210 LDEYASESGFEN
+1210 LGEYANGSGFVG

>member
-1 MSKITIDD
+1 MSKLTIDD
-9 LDREIAEAEERRSRA
+9 LDREIAEAEQRRASA
-24 AEAGWQKGVKQM
+24 LEAGWQKGVRQM
-36 DKRLKTLRRKRDKL
+36 DKRLKKLGKKRDRY
-50 VAKTGVDAPSI
+50 VAKYGAEVPSI
-61 PTGEYLATESEE
+61 PLGSSWATDE
-73 AGLGINPALSTDVK
+73 AQADLGVNTALSTDVK

-96 KLVPYEMLTVDGVM
+96 KLVPYELLTVDGVM
-110 RIGDGT
+110 RIDSET

-142 WAAYLDSLDHTVRLG
+142 WAGYLDSLDHTVRLG
-157 VFIMNKRVSP
+157 IFIMNKRVSP
-167 EEFASDLLY
+167 EEFASDLLF

-205 SVRRDRIVTIAVDA
+205 SVRRDRIITIAVSA

-231 EADSFLRFMRDLGSD
+231 EADSFLRFIRDLGSD
-246 AHLLD
+246 AHVLD

-259 QAMTRQDDKPGTASF
+259 QTMTRQDDGPGTANFERLS
-274 DNLRGT
+274 GT
-280 VGLTTRELVAPTSVL
+280 VGLTTRELVAPSSVL

-305 MIVGRRWVKTY
+305 MIIGRRWVKTY
-316 TVTLDG
+316 DVTLDG

-341 MTVAWHIRPWEFAAA
+341 LTVAWHIRPWEFSAA
-356 ISAAENHLHDITEEN
+356 ISAAENHLHEITEEN
-371 NTYQFNASRPEVG
+371 NTYQFNTSRPEVG
-384 YFVDQNNMPPVM
+384 YFVDQNNMPPAM

-409 LERAEMHAF
+409 LESAEMHAF

-443 VFSTHRKPYP
+443 VFATHRKPYP
-453 DAWRALREEAFS
+453 DSWRALREESFS
-465 TALPL
+465 TALPI
-470 GTPFVPYERTLTTD
+470 GAPYIPYERTLTTD
-484 PLSHMMMFVAAEMS
+484 PLSHMLMFVAAEMN

-511 RSFIVYDPVAHEHT
+511 RSFIVYDPVSHEHT

-546 IPVHLKHPED
+546 IPVHLKHPDD
-556 DVITIDPEGEYVTG
+556 DVITIDPEGEYVTP

-637 AAAAYSY
+637 AAAAYAY
-644 SRYLDDPRPENLPT
+644 NRYLDDPRPVNLPT
-658 LQDIYDFLMAEQGSD
+658 LQDIYDFLMSEQGSD

-737 NRRAGK
+737 NRRAGR

-801 SPFVTVLQQ
+801 SPFVTILQQ

-851 DYQIDPKTCPTLYDI
+851 DFQIDSKICPTLYDI
-866 CTTRPADIKRRAAKT
+866 CTTRPADIKRRAARPVS
-881 APPSPDGIQ
+881 AGPDVGS
-890 LDEPDDE
+890 LDEPEDDSSSNS
-897 TAPRDAREDIRLNVP
+897 RSRREEIGRCVP
-912 SPETR
+912 SPAHMAPSPR
-917 TRRVAD
+917 PLPDSQPANVQIGFNGGDNRNAVA
-923 TRPTARLDSVY
+923 AN
-934 KAGGG
+934 
-939 RQSPPRQNERND
+939 NERME
-951 DMDIRDFTEGADFSR
+951 DMDIRDFQEGADFSR
-966 FNTRRRPSEEELRQ
+966 FNTRRLPTEEELRA
-980 QAEADL
+980 QAEAEL
-986 REKVVTI
+986 KELVLNAI
-993 VEDVFGRESDT
+993 NQVFTHESDT
-1004 HFDDLALAL
+1004 HFDDFALAL
-1013 GAQGLTVGTDPSGDI
+1013 SSAGITLGADPSGDI
-1028 AFSDGTVA
+1028 AFSNGTVA

-1044 TLPALVALSERA
+1044 TLPALVAMSEHA
-1056 NGIDAE
+1056 NGLDV
-1062 EIQPEETS
+1062 
-1070 RPEPAPQ
+1070 APQ
-1077 TRAPESQHEPVS
+1077 TQTATAPEQAQPVDGSNVQAGSRSDGARLQQTESPARPDTQAQAYRQSAHAASSQ
-1089 RQAPAT
+1089 QAPAATFT
-1095 QVFARQQAPRGQY
+1095 QPN
-1108 AQPAA
+1108 
-1113 AMPAAEP
+1113 
-1120 APVQQPRGMFPN
+1120 GMYPN
-1132 QRAAQRHRMQQTAS
+1132 QRAAQRHLKQAAMQAAAT
-1146 QQDASQQ
+1146 
-1153 AMPQRD
+1153 PQHPD
-1159 VFQRTQ
+1159 DQRFT
-1165 QPATEPRYGSASV
+1165 SASV
-1178 AGAMSTL
+1178 AGAMQGL
-1185 LRYQNQSGE
+1185 LGYQNDSGE
-1194 DLGGVFSD
+1194 DLGGMFASPD
-1202 PSEISPEG
+1202 EISPEG
-1210 LDEYASESGFEN
+1210 LTEYADGSGFVG

>member
-1 MSKITIDD
+1 MSRMTIED
-9 LDREIAEAEERRSRA
+9 LDREIAEAEQRRA
-24 AEAGWQKGVKQM
+24 NAVEAGWPKGVRQM
-36 DKRLKTLRRKRDKL
+36 DKRLKKLNKKRDKHL
-50 VAKTGVDAPSI
+50 AKYGPDVPSI
-61 PTGEYLATESEE
+61 P
-73 AGLGINPALSTDVK
+73 LGSSWETDEDQADLGVNTALSTDVK
-87 LVQPKWSTT
+87 LVQPKWTTT
-96 KLVPYEMLTVDGVM
+96 KLVPYELLTVDGVM
-110 RIGDGT
+110 RIDSAT

-130 ARPEDQYLVREA
+130 ARPEDQYRVREA

-157 VFIMNKRVSP
+157 IFIMNKRVSP
-167 EEFASDLLY
+167 EEFASDLLF
-176 REVPGDERGNVLRRE
+176 REVPGDDRGNVLRRE

-205 SVRRDRIVTIAVDA
+205 SVRRDRIVTIAVSA
-219 DTLERAVPRLSQ
+219 DTMERAVPRLSQ

-246 AHLLD
+246 AHILD

-259 QAMTRQDDKPGTASF
+259 QAMTRQDDNPGTANFERLS
-274 DNLRGT
+274 GT
-280 VGLTTRELVAPTSVL
+280 VGLTTRELVAPSSVL

-316 TVTLDG
+316 DVTLDG

-341 MTVAWHIRPWEFAAA
+341 LTVAWHIRPWEFSAA
-356 ISAAENHLHDITEEN
+356 ISAAENHLHEITEEN
-371 NTYQFNASRPEVG
+371 NTYQFNTSRPEVG
-384 YFVDQNNMPPVM
+384 YFVDQSNMPPAM

-409 LERAEMHAF
+409 LESAEMHAF
-418 GVTTVVTVQGR
+418 GVTTVVAVQGR

-453 DAWRALREEAFS
+453 DSWRALREESFS
-465 TALPL
+465 TALPI
-470 GTPFVPYERTLTTD
+470 GTPYIPYERTLTTD
-484 PLSHMMMFVAAEMS
+484 PLAHMMMFVAAEMN

-511 RSFIVYDPVAHEHT
+511 RSFIVYDPVSYEHT

-546 IPVHLKHPED
+546 IPVHLKHPDD
-556 DVITIDPEGEYVTG
+556 DVITIDPEGEYVTP

-587 FINPLDISLA
+587 YINPLDISLA

-637 AAAAYSY
+637 AAAAYAY
-644 SRYLDDPRPENLPT
+644 NRYLDDPRPENLPT
-658 LQDIYDFLMAEQGSD
+658 LQDIYDFLMSEQGSD

-698 TNVNLQSNL
+698 TNVDLQSNL

-737 NRRAGK
+737 NRRAGR
-743 RTWLIIDEFQL
+743 RTWLVIDEFQL

-851 DYQIDPKTCPTLYDI
+851 DFPIDQKICPTLYDI
-866 CTTRPADIKRRAAKT
+866 CTTRPADIKRRVARPVPAKDDVDT
-881 APPSPDGIQ
+881 
-890 LDEPDDE
+890 LDEPED
-897 TAPRDAREDIRLNVP
+897 APSSSSRPRCEEIGRSVP
-912 SPETR
+912 SPAHMAPPPQVRSSDRPASEQFGSNGGDNR
-917 TRRVAD
+917 DAVA
-923 TRPTARLDSVY
+923 A
-934 KAGGG
+934 K
-939 RQSPPRQNERND
+939 NERME
-951 DMDIRDFTEGADFSR
+951 DMDIRDFQEGVSFSR
-966 FNTRRRPSEEELRQ
+966 FNTRRLPTEEELRA
-980 QAEADL
+980 QAEAELKELVLNAIDQ
-986 REKVVTI
+986 
-993 VEDVFGRESDT
+993 VFTRESDT
-1004 HFDDLALAL
+1004 HFDDFALAL
-1013 GAQGLTVGTDPSGDI
+1013 SAAGITVGADPSGDI
-1028 AFSDGTVA
+1028 AFSNGTVA

-1044 TLPALVALSERA
+1044 TLPALVAMSERA
-1056 NGIDAE
+1056 NGLDAV
-1062 EIQPEETS
+1062 T
-1070 RPEPAPQ
+1070 EP
-1077 TRAPESQHEPVS
+1077 
-1089 RQAPAT
+1089 
-1095 QVFARQQAPRGQY
+1095 
-1108 AQPAA
+1108 QPAA
-1113 AMPAAEP
+1113 APELSQPVEEDAVQAASRLDG
-1120 APVQQPRGMFPN
+1120 ARQQPVESPARPRTQAQVPQQPAHSATPQQTSAADFMQTGGMYPN
-1132 QRAAQRHRMQQTAS
+1132 QRAAQRRHQAAMQATA
-1146 QQDASQQ
+1146 A
-1153 AMPQRD
+1153 P
-1159 VFQRTQ
+1159 Q
-1165 QPATEPRYGSASV
+1165 QPAEQRFTSASV
-1178 AGAMSTL
+1178 AGAMQGL
-1185 LRYQNQSGE
+1185 LNYQNDSGE
-1194 DLGGVFSD
+1194 DVGGVFTNPD
-1202 PSEISPEG
+1202 EISPEG
-1210 LDEYASESGFEN
+1210 LGEYANGSGFVG

>member
-1 MSKITIDD
+1 MSKLTIDD
-9 LDREIAEAEERRSRA
+9 LDREIAEAEQRRSSA
-24 AEAGWQKGVKQM
+24 LEAGWQKGVRQM
-36 DKRLKTLRRKRDKL
+36 DKRLKKLRKKRDRY
-50 VAKTGVDAPSI
+50 VAKCGADVPSI
-61 PTGEYLATESEE
+61 PLGSSWATDE
-73 AGLGINPALSTDVK
+73 AQADLGVNTALSTDVK

-96 KLVPYEMLTVDGVM
+96 KLVPYELLTVDGVM
-110 RIGDGT
+110 RIDSET

-142 WAAYLDSLDHTVRLG
+142 WAGYLDSLDHTVRLG
-157 VFIMNKRVSP
+157 IFIMNKRVSP
-167 EEFASDLLY
+167 EEFASDLLF

-205 SVRRDRIVTIAVDA
+205 SVRRDRIITIAVSA

-231 EADSFLRFMRDLGSD
+231 EADSFLRFIRDLGSD
-246 AHLLD
+246 AHVLD

-259 QAMTRQDDKPGTASF
+259 QTMTRQDDSPGTASF
-274 DNLRGT
+274 ERLSGT
-280 VGLTTRELVAPTSVL
+280 VGLTTRELVAPSSVL

-305 MIVGRRWVKTY
+305 MIIGRRWVKTY
-316 TVTLDG
+316 DVTLDG

-341 MTVAWHIRPWEFAAA
+341 LTVAWHIRPWEFSAA
-356 ISAAENHLHDITEEN
+356 ISAAENHLHEITEEN
-371 NTYQFNASRPEVG
+371 NTYQFNTSRPEVG
-384 YFVDQNNMPPVM
+384 YFVDQNNMPPAM

-409 LERAEMHAF
+409 LESAEMHAF

-453 DAWRALREEAFS
+453 DSWRALREESFS
-465 TALPL
+465 TALPI
-470 GTPFVPYERTLTTD
+470 GAPYIPYERTLTTD
-484 PLSHMMMFVAAEMS
+484 PLSHMLMFVAAEMN

-511 RSFIVYDPVAHEHT
+511 RSFIVYDPVSHEHT

-546 IPVHLKHPED
+546 IPVHLKHPDD
-556 DVITIDPEGEYVTG
+556 DVITIDPEGEYVTP

-637 AAAAYSY
+637 AAAAYAY
-644 SRYLDDPRPENLPT
+644 NRYLDDPRPENLPT
-658 LQDIYDFLMAEQGSD
+658 LQDIYDFLMSEQGSD

-737 NRRAGK
+737 NRRAGR

-801 SPFVTVLQQ
+801 SPFVTILQQ

-851 DYQIDPKTCPTLYDI
+851 DFQIDSKICPTLYDI
-866 CTTRPADIKRRAAKT
+866 CTTRPADIKRRAARPVS
-881 APPSPDGIQ
+881 AGPDVSS
-890 LDEPDDE
+890 LDEPEDDSSSNL
-897 TAPRDAREDIRLNVP
+897 RSRREEIGRCVP
-912 SPETR
+912 SPAHMAPSPLPLPDSQPAKVQIGFNGGDNR
-917 TRRVAD
+917 NAVA
-923 TRPTARLDSVY
+923 VN
-934 KAGGG
+934 
-939 RQSPPRQNERND
+939 NERME
-951 DMDIRDFTEGADFSR
+951 DMDIRDFQEGADFSR
-966 FNTRRRPSEEELRQ
+966 FNTRRLPTEEELRA
-980 QAEADL
+980 QAEAELKDL
-986 REKVVTI
+986 VLNAI
-993 VEDVFGRESDT
+993 NQVFTHESDT
-1004 HFDDLALAL
+1004 HFDDFALAL
-1013 GAQGLTVGTDPSGDI
+1013 SSAGITLGADPSGDI
-1028 AFSDGTVA
+1028 AFSNGTVA

-1044 TLPALVALSERA
+1044 TLPALVAMSEHA
-1056 NGIDAE
+1056 NGLDV
-1062 EIQPEETS
+1062 
-1070 RPEPAPQ
+1070 APQ
-1077 TRAPESQHEPVS
+1077 TQTATAPEQAQPVDGSKVQAGSRSDGARLQQTESPARPDTQAQAYRQPAHAASSQ
-1089 RQAPAT
+1089 QAPAASVT
-1095 QVFARQQAPRGQY
+1095 QPN
-1108 AQPAA
+1108 
-1113 AMPAAEP
+1113 
-1120 APVQQPRGMFPN
+1120 GMYPN
-1132 QRAAQRHRMQQTAS
+1132 QRAAQRHLKQAAMQAAATP
-1146 QQDASQQ
+1146 QQSDD
-1153 AMPQRD
+1153 QR
-1159 VFQRTQ
+1159 FT
-1165 QPATEPRYGSASV
+1165 SASV
-1178 AGAMSTL
+1178 AGAMQGL
-1185 LRYQNQSGE
+1185 LGYQNDSGE
-1194 DLGGVFSD
+1194 DLGGMFASPD
-1202 PSEISPEG
+1202 EISPEG
-1210 LDEYASESGFEN
+1210 LTEYADGSGFVG

>member
-1 MSKITIDD
+1 MSRMTIED
-9 LDREIAEAEERRSRA
+9 LDREIAEAEQRRA
-24 AEAGWQKGVKQM
+24 NAVEAGWPKGVRQM
-36 DKRLKTLRRKRDKL
+36 DKRLKKLNKKRDKHL
-50 VAKTGVDAPSI
+50 AKYGPDVPSI
-61 PTGEYLATESEE
+61 P
-73 AGLGINPALSTDVK
+73 LGSSWETDEDQADLGVNTALSTDVK
-87 LVQPKWSTT
+87 LVQPKWTT
-96 KLVPYEMLTVDGVM
+96 AKLVPYELLTVDGVM
-110 RIGDGT
+110 RIDSET

-130 ARPEDQYLVREA
+130 ARPEDQYRVREA

-157 VFIMNKRVSP
+157 IFIMNKRVSP
-167 EEFASDLLY
+167 EEFASDLLF
-176 REVPGDERGNVLRRE
+176 REVPGDDRGNVLRRE
-191 YNAWTRSMLAKSSR
+191 YNAWTHSMLAKSSR
-205 SVRRDRIVTIAVDA
+205 SVRRDRIVTIAVSA
-219 DTLERAVPRLSQ
+219 DTMERAVPRLSQ

-246 AHLLD
+246 AHILD

-259 QAMTRQDDKPGTASF
+259 QAMTRQDDNPGTANFERLS
-274 DNLRGT
+274 GT
-280 VGLTTRELVAPTSVL
+280 VGLTTRELVAPSSVL

-316 TVTLDG
+316 DVTLDG

-341 MTVAWHIRPWEFAAA
+341 LTVAWHIRPWEFSAA
-356 ISAAENHLHDITEEN
+356 ISAAENHLHEITEEN
-371 NTYQFNASRPEVG
+371 NTYQFNTSRPEVG
-384 YFVDQNNMPPVM
+384 YFVDQSNMPPAM

-409 LERAEMHAF
+409 LESAEMHAF
-418 GVTTVVTVQGR
+418 GVTTVVAVQGR

-453 DAWRALREEAFS
+453 DSWRALREESFS
-465 TALPL
+465 TALPI
-470 GTPFVPYERTLTTD
+470 GTPYIPYERTLTTD
-484 PLSHMMMFVAAEMS
+484 PLAHMMMFVAAEMN

-511 RSFIVYDPVAHEHT
+511 RSFIVYDPVSHEHT

-546 IPVHLKHPED
+546 IPVHLKHPDD
-556 DVITIDPEGEYVTG
+556 DVITIDPEGEYVTP

-587 FINPLDISLA
+587 YINPLDISLA

-637 AAAAYSY
+637 AAAAYAY
-644 SRYLDDPRPENLPT
+644 NRYLDDPRPENLPT
-658 LQDIYDFLMAEQGSD
+658 LQDIYDFLMSEQGSD

-698 TNVNLQSNL
+698 TNVDLQSNL

-737 NRRAGK
+737 NRRAGR
-743 RTWLIIDEFQL
+743 RTWLVIDEFQL

-851 DYQIDPKTCPTLYDI
+851 DFPIDQKVCPTLYDI
-866 CTTRPADIKRRAAKT
+866 CTTRPADIKRRVAR
-881 APPSPDGIQ
+881 PVPVRPDVDT
-890 LDEPDDE
+890 LDEPED
-897 TAPRDAREDIRLNVP
+897 APSSSSRSRREEIGRSVP
-912 SPETR
+912 SPAHMAPPPQVRSANRPANEQFGFNGGDNR
-917 TRRVAD
+917 DAVA
-923 TRPTARLDSVY
+923 A
-934 KAGGG
+934 K
-939 RQSPPRQNERND
+939 NERME
-951 DMDIRDFTEGADFSR
+951 DMDIRDFQEGVSFSR
-966 FNTRRRPSEEELRQ
+966 FNTRRLPTEEELRA
-980 QAEADL
+980 QAEAELKELVLNAIDQ
-986 REKVVTI
+986 
-993 VEDVFGRESDT
+993 VFTRESDT
-1004 HFDDLALAL
+1004 HFDDFALAL
-1013 GAQGLTVGTDPSGDI
+1013 SAAGITLGADPSGDI
-1028 AFSDGTVA
+1028 AFSNGAVA

-1044 TLPALVALSERA
+1044 TLKALVAMSERA
-1056 NGIDAE
+1056 NGLDAVAE
-1062 EIQPEETS
+1062 PQRAAVHEQAQSVEQDTGQAASLLDGARQQPVDSPARPRIQAQPTQQ
-1070 RPEPAPQ
+1070 PVQPASPQ
-1077 TRAPESQHEPVS
+1077 
-1089 RQAPAT
+1089 QAPAADFM
-1095 QVFARQQAPRGQY
+1095 QNG
-1108 AQPAA
+1108 
-1113 AMPAAEP
+1113 
-1120 APVQQPRGMFPN
+1120 GMYPN
-1132 QRAAQRHRMQQTAS
+1132 QRATQRRHQAALQATA
-1146 QQDASQQ
+1146 A
-1153 AMPQRD
+1153 P
-1159 VFQRTQ
+1159 Q
-1165 QPATEPRYGSASV
+1165 QPAEQRFNSASV
-1178 AGAMSTL
+1178 KGAMDTL
-1185 LRYQNQSGE
+1185 LNYQNDSGE
-1194 DLGGVFSD
+1194 DVGGVFANPD
-1202 PSEISPEG
+1202 EISPEG
-1210 LDEYASESGFEN
+1210 LSEYANGSGFVG

>member
-1 MSKITIDD
+1 MSRMTIED
-9 LDREIAEAEERRSRA
+9 LDREIAEAEQRRA
-24 AEAGWQKGVKQM
+24 NAVEAGWPKGVRQM
-36 DKRLKTLRRKRDKL
+36 DKRLKKLNKKRDKHL
-50 VAKTGVDAPSI
+50 AKYGPDVPSI
-61 PTGEYLATESEE
+61 P
-73 AGLGINPALSTDVK
+73 LGSSWETDEDQADLGVNTALSTDVK
-87 LVQPKWSTT
+87 LVQPKWTTT
-96 KLVPYEMLTVDGVM
+96 KLVPYELLTVDGVM
-110 RIGDGT
+110 RIDSAT

-130 ARPEDQYLVREA
+130 ARPEDQYRVREA

-157 VFIMNKRVSP
+157 IFIMNKRVSP
-167 EEFASDLLY
+167 EEFASDLLF
-176 REVPGDERGNVLRRE
+176 REVPGDDRGNVLRRE
-191 YNAWTRSMLAKSSR
+191 YNTWTRSMLAKSSR
-205 SVRRDRIVTIAVDA
+205 SVRRDRIVTIAVSA

-246 AHLLD
+246 AHILD

-259 QAMTRQDDKPGTASF
+259 QAMTRQDDNPGTANFERLS
-274 DNLRGT
+274 GT
-280 VGLTTRELVAPTSVL
+280 VGLTTRELVAPSSVL

-316 TVTLDG
+316 DVTLDG

-341 MTVAWHIRPWEFAAA
+341 LTVAWHIRPWEFSAA
-356 ISAAENHLHDITEEN
+356 ISAAENHLHEITEEN
-371 NTYQFNASRPEVG
+371 NTYQFNTSRPEVG
-384 YFVDQNNMPPVM
+384 YFVDQSNMPPAM

-409 LERAEMHAF
+409 LESAEMHAF
-418 GVTTVVTVQGR
+418 GVTTVVAVQGR

-453 DAWRALREEAFS
+453 DSWRALREESFS
-465 TALPL
+465 TALPI
-470 GTPFVPYERTLTTD
+470 GTPYIPYERTLTTD
-484 PLSHMMMFVAAEMS
+484 PLAHMMMFVAAEMN

-511 RSFIVYDPVAHEHT
+511 RSFIVYDPVSHEHT

-546 IPVHLKHPED
+546 IPVHLKHPDD
-556 DVITIDPEGEYVTG
+556 DVITIDPEGEYVTP

-587 FINPLDISLA
+587 YINPLDISLA

-637 AAAAYSY
+637 AAAAYAY
-644 SRYLDDPRPENLPT
+644 NRYLDDPRPENLPT
-658 LQDIYDFLMAEQGSD
+658 LQDIYDFLMSEQGSD

-691 LSLFNHP
+691 LGLFNHP
-698 TNVNLQSNL
+698 TNVDLQSNL

-737 NRRAGK
+737 NRRAGR
-743 RTWLIIDEFQL
+743 RTWLVIDEFQL

-851 DYQIDPKTCPTLYDI
+851 DFPIDQKICPTLYDI
-866 CTTRPADIKRRAAKT
+866 CTTRPADIKRRVARPVSAK
-881 APPSPDGIQ
+881 PDVDA
-890 LDEPDDE
+890 LDEPED
-897 TAPRDAREDIRLNVP
+897 APSSSSRSRREEIGRSVP
-912 SPETR
+912 SPAHMAPPPQVRSANRPASEQFGFNGGDNR
-917 TRRVAD
+917 DAVA
-923 TRPTARLDSVY
+923 A
-934 KAGGG
+934 K
-939 RQSPPRQNERND
+939 NERME
-951 DMDIRDFTEGADFSR
+951 DMDIRDFQEGVSYSR
-966 FNTRRRPSEEELRQ
+966 FNTRRLPTEEELRA
-980 QAEADL
+980 QAEAEL
-986 REKVVTI
+986 KELVLNAI
-993 VEDVFGRESDT
+993 NQVFTRESDT
-1004 HFDDLALAL
+1004 HFDDFALAL
-1013 GAQGLTVGTDPSGDI
+1013 SAAGITLGADPSGDI
-1028 AFSDGTVA
+1028 AFSNGTVA

-1044 TLPALVALSERA
+1044 TLPALVAMSERA
-1056 NGIDAE
+1056 NGLDAV
-1062 EIQPEETS
+1062 T
-1070 RPEPAPQ
+1070 EP
-1077 TRAPESQHEPVS
+1077 
-1089 RQAPAT
+1089 
-1095 QVFARQQAPRGQY
+1095 
-1108 AQPAA
+1108 QPAA
-1113 AMPAAEP
+1113 APELSQPVEEDAVQAASRLDGARQQPVESPARPRTQAQVPQQPAHSATPQQTPAADFM
-1120 APVQQPRGMFPN
+1120 QTGGMYPN
-1132 QRAAQRHRMQQTAS
+1132 QRAAQRRHQAAMQATA
-1146 QQDASQQ
+1146 A
-1153 AMPQRD
+1153 P
-1159 VFQRTQ
+1159 Q
-1165 QPATEPRYGSASV
+1165 QPAEQRFTSASV
-1178 AGAMSTL
+1178 AGAMQGL
-1185 LRYQNQSGE
+1185 LNYQNDSGE
-1194 DLGGVFSD
+1194 DIGGVFTNPD
-1202 PSEISPEG
+1202 EISPEG
-1210 LDEYASESGFEN
+1210 LGEYASGSGFVG

>member
-1 MSKITIDD
+1 MSRMTIED
-9 LDREIAEAEERRSRA
+9 LDREIAEAEQRRA
-24 AEAGWQKGVKQM
+24 NAVEAGWPKGVRRM
-36 DKRLKTLRRKRDKL
+36 DKHLKKLNKKRDKHL
-50 VAKTGVDAPSI
+50 AKYGPDMPSI
-61 PTGEYLATESEE
+61 P
-73 AGLGINPALSTDVK
+73 LGSSWETDEDQADLGVNTALSTDVK
-87 LVQPKWSTT
+87 LVQPKWTTT
-96 KLVPYEMLTVDGVM
+96 KLVPYELLTVDGVM
-110 RIGDGT
+110 RIDSAT

-130 ARPEDQYLVREA
+130 ARPEDQYRVREA

-157 VFIMNKRVSP
+157 IFIMNKRVSP
-167 EEFASDLLY
+167 EEFASDLLF
-176 REVPGDERGNVLRRE
+176 REVPGDDRGNVLRRE

-205 SVRRDRIVTIAVDA
+205 SVRRDRIVTIAVSA

-246 AHLLD
+246 AHILD

-259 QAMTRQDDKPGTASF
+259 QAMTRQDDNPGTANFERLS
-274 DNLRGT
+274 GT
-280 VGLTTRELVAPTSVL
+280 VGLTTRELVAPSSVL

-316 TVTLDG
+316 DVTLDG

-341 MTVAWHIRPWEFAAA
+341 LTVAWHIRPWEFSAA
-356 ISAAENHLHDITEEN
+356 ISAAENHLHEITEEN
-371 NTYQFNASRPEVG
+371 NTYQFNTSRPEVG
-384 YFVDQNNMPPVM
+384 YFVDQSNMPPAM

-409 LERAEMHAF
+409 LESAEMHAF

-453 DAWRALREEAFS
+453 DSWRALREESFS
-465 TALPL
+465 TALPI
-470 GTPFVPYERTLTTD
+470 GTPYIPYERTLTTD
-484 PLSHMMMFVAAEMS
+484 PLAHMMMFVAAEMN

-511 RSFIVYDPVAHEHT
+511 RSFIVYDPVSHEHT

-546 IPVHLKHPED
+546 IPVHLKHPDD
-556 DVITIDPEGEYVTG
+556 DVITIDPEGEYVTP

-587 FINPLDISLA
+587 YINPLDISLA

-637 AAAAYSY
+637 AAAAYAY
-644 SRYLDDPRPENLPT
+644 NRYLDDPRPENLPT
-658 LQDIYDFLMAEQGSD
+658 LQDIYDFLMSEQGSD

-691 LSLFNHP
+691 LALFNHP
-698 TNVNLQSNL
+698 TNVDLQSNL

-737 NRRAGK
+737 NRRAGR
-743 RTWLIIDEFQL
+743 RTWLVIDEFQL

-851 DYQIDPKTCPTLYDI
+851 DFPIDQKICPTLYDI
-866 CTTRPADIKRRAAKT
+866 CTTRPADIKRRVASPVPAK
-881 APPSPDGIQ
+881 ADGDT
-890 LDEPDDE
+890 LDEPED
-897 TAPRDAREDIRLNVP
+897 APSASSRPRREEIGRSVP
-912 SPETR
+912 SPAHMAPPPQVRSSDRPASEQFGFNGGDNR
-917 TRRVAD
+917 DAVA
-923 TRPTARLDSVY
+923 A
-934 KAGGG
+934 K
-939 RQSPPRQNERND
+939 NERME
-951 DMDIRDFTEGADFSR
+951 DMDIRDFQEGVSFSR
-966 FNTRRRPSEEELRQ
+966 FNTRRLPTEEELRA
-980 QAEADL
+980 QAEAELKELVLNAIDQ
-986 REKVVTI
+986 
-993 VEDVFGRESDT
+993 VFTRESDT
-1004 HFDDLALAL
+1004 HFDDFALAL
-1013 GAQGLTVGTDPSGDI
+1013 SAAGITLGADPSGDI
-1028 AFSDGTVA
+1028 AFSNGTVA

-1044 TLPALVALSERA
+1044 TLPALVAMSERA
-1056 NGIDAE
+1056 NGLDAV
-1062 EIQPEETS
+1062 T
-1070 RPEPAPQ
+1070 EP
-1077 TRAPESQHEPVS
+1077 
-1089 RQAPAT
+1089 
-1095 QVFARQQAPRGQY
+1095 
-1108 AQPAA
+1108 QPAA
-1113 AMPAAEP
+1113 APELSQPVEEDAVQAASRFDGARQQPVESPARPRAQAQVPQQPAHSATPQQTPAADFK
-1120 APVQQPRGMFPN
+1120 QTGGMYPN
-1132 QRAAQRHRMQQTAS
+1132 QRAAQRRHQAAMQATA
-1146 QQDASQQ
+1146 A
-1153 AMPQRD
+1153 P
-1159 VFQRTQ
+1159 Q
-1165 QPATEPRYGSASV
+1165 QPAEQRFTSASV
-1178 AGAMSTL
+1178 AGAMQGL
-1185 LRYQNQSGE
+1185 LNYQNDSGE
-1194 DLGGVFSD
+1194 DVGGVFTNPD
-1202 PSEISPEG
+1202 EISPEG
-1210 LDEYASESGFEN
+1210 LGEYASGSGFVG

>member
-1 MSKITIDD
+1 MSRMTIED
-9 LDREIAEAEERRSRA
+9 LDREIAEAEQRRA
-24 AEAGWQKGVKQM
+24 NAVEAGWPKGVRQM
-36 DKRLKTLRRKRDKL
+36 DKRLKKLNKKRDKHL
-50 VAKTGVDAPSI
+50 AKYGPDVPSI
-61 PTGEYLATESEE
+61 P
-73 AGLGINPALSTDVK
+73 LGSSWETDEDQADLGVNTALSTDVK
-87 LVQPKWSTT
+87 LVQPKWTTT
-96 KLVPYEMLTVDGVM
+96 KLVPYELLTVDGVM
-110 RIGDGT
+110 RIDSAT

-130 ARPEDQYLVREA
+130 ARPEDQYRVREA

-157 VFIMNKRVSP
+157 IFIMNKRVSP
-167 EEFASDLLY
+167 EEFASDLLF
-176 REVPGDERGNVLRRE
+176 REVPGDDRGNVLRRE

-205 SVRRDRIVTIAVDA
+205 SVRRDRIVTIAVSA
-219 DTLERAVPRLSQ
+219 DTMERAVPRLSQ

-246 AHLLD
+246 AHILD

-259 QAMTRQDDKPGTASF
+259 QAMTRQDDNPGTANFERLS
-274 DNLRGT
+274 GT
-280 VGLTTRELVAPTSVL
+280 VGLTTRELVAPSSVL

-316 TVTLDG
+316 DVTLDG

-341 MTVAWHIRPWEFAAA
+341 LTVAWHIRPWEFSAA
-356 ISAAENHLHDITEEN
+356 ISAAENHLHEITEEN
-371 NTYQFNASRPEVG
+371 NTYQFNTSRPEVG
-384 YFVDQNNMPPVM
+384 YFVDQSNMPPAM

-409 LERAEMHAF
+409 LESAEMHAF
-418 GVTTVVTVQGR
+418 GVTTVVAVQGR

-453 DAWRALREEAFS
+453 DSWRALREESFS
-465 TALPL
+465 TALPI
-470 GTPFVPYERTLTTD
+470 GTPYIPYERTLTTD
-484 PLSHMMMFVAAEMS
+484 PLAHMMMFVAAEMN

-511 RSFIVYDPVAHEHT
+511 RSFIVYDPVSHEHT

-546 IPVHLKHPED
+546 IPVHLKHPDD
-556 DVITIDPEGEYVTG
+556 DVITIDPEGEYVTP

-587 FINPLDISLA
+587 YINPLDISLA

-637 AAAAYSY
+637 AAAAYAY
-644 SRYLDDPRPENLPT
+644 NRYLDDPRPENLPT
-658 LQDIYDFLMAEQGSD
+658 LQDIYDFLMSEQGSD

-698 TNVNLQSNL
+698 TNVDLQSNL

-737 NRRAGK
+737 NRRAGR
-743 RTWLIIDEFQL
+743 RTWLVIDEFQL

-851 DYQIDPKTCPTLYDI
+851 DFPIDQKICPTLYDI
-866 CTTRPADIKRRAAKT
+866 CTTRPADIKRRVAR
-881 APPSPDGIQ
+881 PVPVRPDVDT
-890 LDEPDDE
+890 LDEPED
-897 TAPRDAREDIRLNVP
+897 APSSSSRSRREEIGRSVP
-912 SPETR
+912 SPAHMAPPPQVRSSDRPANEQFGFNGGDNR
-917 TRRVAD
+917 DAVA
-923 TRPTARLDSVY
+923 A
-934 KAGGG
+934 K
-939 RQSPPRQNERND
+939 NERME
-951 DMDIRDFTEGADFSR
+951 DMDIRDFQEGVSFSR
-966 FNTRRRPSEEELRQ
+966 FNTRRLPTEEELRA
-980 QAEADL
+980 QAEAELKKLVLNAIDQ
-986 REKVVTI
+986 
-993 VEDVFGRESDT
+993 VFTRESDT
-1004 HFDDLALAL
+1004 HFDDFALAL
-1013 GAQGLTVGTDPSGDI
+1013 SAAGITLGADPSGDI
-1028 AFSDGTVA
+1028 AFSNGTVA

-1044 TLPALVALSERA
+1044 TLPALVAMSERA
-1056 NGIDAE
+1056 NGLDAVAEPQRAAVPEQAQSIE
-1062 EIQPEETS
+1062 EDTEQAAS
-1070 RPEPAPQ
+1070 RLDG
-1077 TRAPESQHEPVS
+1077 
-1089 RQAPAT
+1089 
-1095 QVFARQQAPRGQY
+1095 ARQQPVESPARPRTQ
-1108 AQPAA
+1108 AQVP
-1113 AMPAAEP
+1113 
-1120 APVQQPRGMFPN
+1120 QQPVHSATPQQTSTADFMQTGGMYPN
-1132 QRAAQRHRMQQTAS
+1132 QRAAQRRHQAALQATA
-1146 QQDASQQ
+1146 A
-1153 AMPQRD
+1153 P
-1159 VFQRTQ
+1159 Q
-1165 QPATEPRYGSASV
+1165 QPAEQRFNSASV
-1178 AGAMSTL
+1178 KGAMDTL
-1185 LRYQNQSGE
+1185 LNYQNDSGE
-1194 DLGGVFSD
+1194 DVGGVFANPD
-1202 PSEISPEG
+1202 EISPEG
-1210 LDEYASESGFEN
+1210 LSEYANGSGFVG

>member
-1 MSKITIDD
+1 MSKLTIDD
-9 LDREIAEAEERRSRA
+9 LDREIAEAEQRRSSA
-24 AEAGWQKGVKQM
+24 LEAGWQKGVRQM
-36 DKRLKTLRRKRDKL
+36 DKRLKKLRKKRDRY
-50 VAKTGVDAPSI
+50 VAKCGADVPSI
-61 PTGEYLATESEE
+61 PLGSSWATDE
-73 AGLGINPALSTDVK
+73 AQADLGVNTALSTDVK

-96 KLVPYEMLTVDGVM
+96 KLVPYELLTVDGVM
-110 RIGDGT
+110 RIDSET

-142 WAAYLDSLDHTVRLG
+142 WAGYLDSLDHTVRLG
-157 VFIMNKRVSP
+157 IFIMNKRVSP
-167 EEFASDLLY
+167 EEFASDLLF

-205 SVRRDRIVTIAVDA
+205 SVRRDRIITIAVSA

-231 EADSFLRFMRDLGSD
+231 EADSFLRFIRDLGSD
-246 AHLLD
+246 AHVLD

-259 QAMTRQDDKPGTASF
+259 QTMTRQDDGPGTANFERLS
-274 DNLRGT
+274 GT
-280 VGLTTRELVAPTSVL
+280 VGLTTRELVAPSSVL

-305 MIVGRRWVKTY
+305 MIIGRRWVKTY
-316 TVTLDG
+316 DVTLDG

-341 MTVAWHIRPWEFAAA
+341 LTVAWHIRPWEFSAA
-356 ISAAENHLHDITEEN
+356 ISAAENHLHEITEEN
-371 NTYQFNASRPEVG
+371 NTYQFNTSRPEVG
-384 YFVDQNNMPPVM
+384 YFVDQNNMPPAM

-409 LERAEMHAF
+409 LESAEMHAF

-453 DAWRALREEAFS
+453 DSWRALREESFS
-465 TALPL
+465 TALPI
-470 GTPFVPYERTLTTD
+470 GAPYIPYERTLTTD
-484 PLSHMMMFVAAEMS
+484 PLSHMLMFVAAEMN

-511 RSFIVYDPVAHEHT
+511 RSFIVYDPVSHEHT

-546 IPVHLKHPED
+546 IPVHLKHPDD
-556 DVITIDPEGEYVTG
+556 DVITIDPEGEYVTP

-637 AAAAYSY
+637 AAAAYAY
-644 SRYLDDPRPENLPT
+644 NRYLDDPRPENLPT
-658 LQDIYDFLMAEQGSD
+658 LQDIYDFLMSEQGSD

-737 NRRAGK
+737 NRRAGR

-801 SPFVTVLQQ
+801 SPFVTILQQ

-851 DYQIDPKTCPTLYDI
+851 DFQIDSKICPTLYDI
-866 CTTRPADIKRRAAKT
+866 CTTRPADIKRRAARPVS
-881 APPSPDGIQ
+881 AGPDVGS
-890 LDEPDDE
+890 LDEPEDDSSSNL
-897 TAPRDAREDIRLNVP
+897 RSRREGIGRCVP
-912 SPETR
+912 SPAHMAPSPLPLPDSQPANVQIGFNGGDNR
-917 TRRVAD
+917 NAVA
-923 TRPTARLDSVY
+923 VN
-934 KAGGG
+934 
-939 RQSPPRQNERND
+939 NERME
-951 DMDIRDFTEGADFSR
+951 DMDIRDFQEGADFSR
-966 FNTRRRPSEEELRQ
+966 FNTRRLPTEEELRA
-980 QAEADL
+980 QAESELRDL
-986 REKVVTI
+986 VLNAI
-993 VEDVFGRESDT
+993 NQVFTHESDT
-1004 HFDDLALAL
+1004 HFDDFALAL
-1013 GAQGLTVGTDPSGDI
+1013 SSAGITLGADPSGDI
-1028 AFSDGTVA
+1028 AFSNGTVA

-1044 TLPALVALSERA
+1044 TLPALVAMSEHA
-1056 NGIDAE
+1056 NGLDV
-1062 EIQPEETS
+1062 
-1070 RPEPAPQ
+1070 APQ
-1077 TRAPESQHEPVS
+1077 TQTATAPEQAQPLDGSNVQAGSRSDGARLQQTESPARPDTQAQAYRQSAHAASSQ
-1089 RQAPAT
+1089 QAPAATFT
-1095 QVFARQQAPRGQY
+1095 QPN
-1108 AQPAA
+1108 
-1113 AMPAAEP
+1113 
-1120 APVQQPRGMFPN
+1120 GMYPN
-1132 QRAAQRHRMQQTAS
+1132 QRAAQRHLKQAAMQAAATP
-1146 QQDASQQ
+1146 QQSDD
-1153 AMPQRD
+1153 QR
-1159 VFQRTQ
+1159 FT
-1165 QPATEPRYGSASV
+1165 SASV
-1178 AGAMSTL
+1178 AGAMQGL
-1185 LRYQNQSGE
+1185 MGYQNDSGE
-1194 DLGGVFSD
+1194 DLGGMFASPD
-1202 PSEISPEG
+1202 EISPEG
-1210 LDEYASESGFEN
+1210 LTEYADGSGFVG

>member
-1 MSKITIDD
+1 MSKLTIDD
-9 LDREIAEAEERRSRA
+9 LDREIAEAEQRRSSA
-24 AEAGWQKGVKQM
+24 LEAGWQKGVRQM
-36 DKRLKTLRRKRDKL
+36 DKRLKKLRKKRDRY
-50 VAKTGVDAPSI
+50 VAKCGADVPSI
-61 PTGEYLATESEE
+61 PLGSSWATDE
-73 AGLGINPALSTDVK
+73 AQADLGVNTALSTDVK

-96 KLVPYEMLTVDGVM
+96 KLVPYELLTVDGVM
-110 RIGDGT
+110 RIDSET

-142 WAAYLDSLDHTVRLG
+142 WAGYLDSLDHTVRLG
-157 VFIMNKRVSP
+157 IFIMNKRVSP
-167 EEFASDLLY
+167 EEFASDLLF

-205 SVRRDRIVTIAVDA
+205 SVRRDRIITIAVSA

-231 EADSFLRFMRDLGSD
+231 EADSFLRFIRDLGSD
-246 AHLLD
+246 AHVLD

-259 QAMTRQDDKPGTASF
+259 QTMTRQDDGPGTASF
-274 DNLRGT
+274 ERLSGT
-280 VGLTTRELVAPTSVL
+280 VGLTTRELVAPSSVL

-305 MIVGRRWVKTY
+305 MIIGRRWVKTY
-316 TVTLDG
+316 DVTLDG

-341 MTVAWHIRPWEFAAA
+341 LTVAWHIRPWEFSAA
-356 ISAAENHLHDITEEN
+356 ISAAENHLHEITEEN
-371 NTYQFNASRPEVG
+371 NTYQFNTSRPEVG
-384 YFVDQNNMPPVM
+384 YFVDQNNMPPAM

-409 LERAEMHAF
+409 LESAEMHAF

-453 DAWRALREEAFS
+453 DSWRALREESFS
-465 TALPL
+465 TALPI
-470 GTPFVPYERTLTTD
+470 GAPYIPYERTLTTD
-484 PLSHMMMFVAAEMS
+484 PLSHMLMFVAAEMN

-511 RSFIVYDPVAHEHT
+511 RSFIVYDPVSHEHT

-546 IPVHLKHPED
+546 IPVHLKHPDD
-556 DVITIDPEGEYVTG
+556 DVITIDPEGEYVTP

-637 AAAAYSY
+637 AAAAYAY
-644 SRYLDDPRPENLPT
+644 NRYLDDPRPENLPT
-658 LQDIYDFLMAEQGSD
+658 LQDIYDFLMSEQGSD

-737 NRRAGK
+737 NRRAGR

-801 SPFVTVLQQ
+801 SPFVTILQQ

-851 DYQIDPKTCPTLYDI
+851 DFQIDSKICPTLYDI
-866 CTTRPADIKRRAAKT
+866 CTTRPADIKRRAARPVS
-881 APPSPDGIQ
+881 AGPDVGS
-890 LDEPDDE
+890 LDEPEDDSSSNL
-897 TAPRDAREDIRLNVP
+897 RSKREEIGRCVP
-912 SPETR
+912 SPAHMAPSPLPLPDSQPANVQIGFNGGDNR
-917 TRRVAD
+917 NAVA
-923 TRPTARLDSVY
+923 AN
-934 KAGGG
+934 
-939 RQSPPRQNERND
+939 NERME
-951 DMDIRDFTEGADFSR
+951 DMDIRDFQEGADFSR
-966 FNTRRRPSEEELRQ
+966 FNTRRLPTEEELRA
-980 QAEADL
+980 QAEAELKDL
-986 REKVVTI
+986 VLNAI
-993 VEDVFGRESDT
+993 NQVFTHESDT
-1004 HFDDLALAL
+1004 HFDDFALAL
-1013 GAQGLTVGTDPSGDI
+1013 SSAGITLGADPSGDI
-1028 AFSDGTVA
+1028 AFSNGTVA

-1044 TLPALVALSERA
+1044 TLPALVAMSEHA
-1056 NGIDAE
+1056 NGLDV
-1062 EIQPEETS
+1062 
-1070 RPEPAPQ
+1070 APQ
-1077 TRAPESQHEPVS
+1077 TQTAAAPNQAQPVDGSNVQAGSRSDGARLQQTESPARPDTQAQAYRQPAHAAS
-1089 RQAPAT
+1089 SQQAPAASFT
-1095 QVFARQQAPRGQY
+1095 QPN
-1108 AQPAA
+1108 
-1113 AMPAAEP
+1113 
-1120 APVQQPRGMFPN
+1120 GMYPN
-1132 QRAAQRHRMQQTAS
+1132 QRAAQRHLKQAAIQAAATPQQS
-1146 QQDASQQ
+1146 DD
-1153 AMPQRD
+1153 QR
-1159 VFQRTQ
+1159 FT
-1165 QPATEPRYGSASV
+1165 SASV
-1178 AGAMSTL
+1178 AGAMQGL
-1185 LRYQNQSGE
+1185 LGYQNDSGE
-1194 DLGGVFSD
+1194 DLGGMFASPD
-1202 PSEISPEG
+1202 EISPEG
-1210 LDEYASESGFEN
+1210 LTEYADGSGFVG

>member
-1 MSKITIDD
+1 MSKLTIDD
-9 LDREIAEAEERRSRA
+9 LDREIAEAEQRRSSA
-24 AEAGWQKGVKQM
+24 LEAGWQKGVRQM
-36 DKRLKTLRRKRDKL
+36 DKRLKKLRKKRDRY
-50 VAKTGVDAPSI
+50 VAKCGADVPSI
-61 PTGEYLATESEE
+61 PLGSSWATDE
-73 AGLGINPALSTDVK
+73 AQAELGVNTALSTDVK

-96 KLVPYEMLTVDGVM
+96 KLVPYELLTVDGVM
-110 RIGDGT
+110 RIDSET

-142 WAAYLDSLDHTVRLG
+142 WAGYLDSLDHTVRLG
-157 VFIMNKRVSP
+157 IFIMNKRVSP
-167 EEFASDLLY
+167 EEFASDLLF

-205 SVRRDRIVTIAVDA
+205 SVRRDRIITIAVSA

-231 EADSFLRFMRDLGSD
+231 EADSFLRFIRDLGSD
-246 AHLLD
+246 AHVLD

-259 QAMTRQDDKPGTASF
+259 QTMTRQDDSPGTANFERLS
-274 DNLRGT
+274 GT
-280 VGLTTRELVAPTSVL
+280 VGLTTRELVAPSSVL

-305 MIVGRRWVKTY
+305 MIIGRRWVKTY
-316 TVTLDG
+316 DVTLDG

-341 MTVAWHIRPWEFAAA
+341 LTVAWHIRPWEFSAA
-356 ISAAENHLHDITEEN
+356 ISAAENHLHEITEEN
-371 NTYQFNASRPEVG
+371 NTYQFNTSRPEVG
-384 YFVDQNNMPPVM
+384 YFVDQNNMPPAM

-409 LERAEMHAF
+409 LESAEMHAF

-453 DAWRALREEAFS
+453 DSWRALREESFS
-465 TALPL
+465 TALPI
-470 GTPFVPYERTLTTD
+470 GAPYIPYERTLTTD
-484 PLSHMMMFVAAEMS
+484 PLSHMLMFVAAEMN

-511 RSFIVYDPVAHEHT
+511 RSFIVYDPVSHEHT

-546 IPVHLKHPED
+546 IPVHLKHPDD
-556 DVITIDPEGEYVTG
+556 DVITIDPEGEYVTP

-637 AAAAYSY
+637 AAAAYAY
-644 SRYLDDPRPENLPT
+644 NRYLDDPRPENLPT
-658 LQDIYDFLMAEQGSD
+658 LQDIYDFLMSEQGSD

-737 NRRAGK
+737 NRRAGR

-801 SPFVTVLQQ
+801 SPFVTILQQ

-851 DYQIDPKTCPTLYDI
+851 DFQIDSKICPTLYDI
-866 CTTRPADIKRRAAKT
+866 CTTRPADIKRRAARPVS
-881 APPSPDGIQ
+881 AGPDVGS
-890 LDEPDDE
+890 LDEPEDDSSSNL
-897 TAPRDAREDIRLNVP
+897 RSRREEIGRCVP
-912 SPETR
+912 SPAHMAPSPLPLPDSQPANVQIGFNGGDNR
-917 TRRVAD
+917 NAVA
-923 TRPTARLDSVY
+923 AN
-934 KAGGG
+934 
-939 RQSPPRQNERND
+939 NERME
-951 DMDIRDFTEGADFSR
+951 DMDIRDFQEGADFSR
-966 FNTRRRPSEEELRQ
+966 FNTRRLPTEEELRA
-980 QAEADL
+980 QAEAEL
-986 REKVVTI
+986 KELVLNAI
-993 VEDVFGRESDT
+993 NQVFTHESDT
-1004 HFDDLALAL
+1004 HFDDFALAL
-1013 GAQGLTVGTDPSGDI
+1013 SSAGITLGADPSGDI
-1028 AFSDGTVA
+1028 AFSNGTVA

-1044 TLPALVALSERA
+1044 TLPALVAMSEHA
-1056 NGIDAE
+1056 NGLDV
-1062 EIQPEETS
+1062 
-1070 RPEPAPQ
+1070 APQ
-1077 TRAPESQHEPVS
+1077 TQTATAPEQAQPLDGSNVQAGSRSDGARLQQTESPARPDTQAQAYRQSAHAASSQ
-1089 RQAPAT
+1089 QAPAATFT
-1095 QVFARQQAPRGQY
+1095 QPN
-1108 AQPAA
+1108 
-1113 AMPAAEP
+1113 
-1120 APVQQPRGMFPN
+1120 GMYPN
-1132 QRAAQRHRMQQTAS
+1132 QRAAQRHLKQAAMQAAATP
-1146 QQDASQQ
+1146 QQSDG
-1153 AMPQRD
+1153 QR
-1159 VFQRTQ
+1159 FT
-1165 QPATEPRYGSASV
+1165 SASV
-1178 AGAMSTL
+1178 AGAMQGL
-1185 LRYQNQSGE
+1185 LGYQNDSGE
-1194 DLGGVFSD
+1194 DLGGMFASPD
-1202 PSEISPEG
+1202 EISPEG
-1210 LDEYASESGFEN
+1210 LTEYADGSGFVG

>member
-1 MSKITIDD
+1 MSRMTIED
-9 LDREIAEAEERRSRA
+9 LDREIAEAEQRRA
-24 AEAGWQKGVKQM
+24 NAVEAGWPKGVRQM
-36 DKRLKTLRRKRDKL
+36 DKRLKKLNKKRDKHL
-50 VAKTGVDAPSI
+50 AKYGPDVPSI
-61 PTGEYLATESEE
+61 P
-73 AGLGINPALSTDVK
+73 LGSSWETDEDQADLGVNTALSTDVK
-87 LVQPKWSTT
+87 LVQPKWTTT
-96 KLVPYEMLTVDGVM
+96 KLVPYELLTVDGVM
-110 RIGDGT
+110 RIDSAT

-130 ARPEDQYLVREA
+130 ARPEDQYHVREA

-157 VFIMNKRVSP
+157 IFIMNKRVSP
-167 EEFASDLLY
+167 EEFASDLLF
-176 REVPGDERGNVLRRE
+176 REVPGDDRGNVLRRE

-205 SVRRDRIVTIAVDA
+205 SVRRDRIVTIAVSA
-219 DTLERAVPRLSQ
+219 DTMERAVPRLSQ

-246 AHLLD
+246 AHILD

-259 QAMTRQDDKPGTASF
+259 QAMTRQDDNPGTANFERLS
-274 DNLRGT
+274 GT
-280 VGLTTRELVAPTSVL
+280 VGLTTRELVAPSSVL

-316 TVTLDG
+316 DVTLDG

-341 MTVAWHIRPWEFAAA
+341 LTVAWHIRPWEFSAA
-356 ISAAENHLHDITEEN
+356 ISAAENHLHEITEEN
-371 NTYQFNASRPEVG
+371 NTYQFNTSRPEVG
-384 YFVDQNNMPPVM
+384 YFVDQSNMPPAM

-409 LERAEMHAF
+409 LESAEMHAF
-418 GVTTVVTVQGR
+418 GVTTVVAVQGR

-453 DAWRALREEAFS
+453 DSWRALREESFS
-465 TALPL
+465 TALPI
-470 GTPFVPYERTLTTD
+470 GTPYIPYERTLTTD
-484 PLSHMMMFVAAEMS
+484 PLAHMMMFVAAEMN

-511 RSFIVYDPVAHEHT
+511 RSFIVYDPVSHEHT

-546 IPVHLKHPED
+546 IPVHLKHPDD
-556 DVITIDPEGEYVTG
+556 DVITIDPEGEYVTP

-587 FINPLDISLA
+587 YINPLDISLA

-637 AAAAYSY
+637 AAAAYAY
-644 SRYLDDPRPENLPT
+644 NRYLDDPRPENLPT
-658 LQDIYDFLMAEQGSD
+658 LQDIYDFLMSEQGSD

-698 TNVNLQSNL
+698 TNVDLQSNL

-737 NRRAGK
+737 NRRAGR
-743 RTWLIIDEFQL
+743 RTWLVIDEFQL

-851 DYQIDPKTCPTLYDI
+851 DFPIDQKICPTLYDI
-866 CTTRPADIKRRAAKT
+866 CTTRPADIKRRVAR
-881 APPSPDGIQ
+881 PVPVRPDVDT
-890 LDEPDDE
+890 LDEPED
-897 TAPRDAREDIRLNVP
+897 APSSSSRSRREEIGRSVP
-912 SPETR
+912 SPAHMAPPPQVRSSDRPANEQFGFNGGDNR
-917 TRRVAD
+917 DAVA
-923 TRPTARLDSVY
+923 A
-934 KAGGG
+934 K
-939 RQSPPRQNERND
+939 NERME
-951 DMDIRDFTEGADFSR
+951 DMDIRDFQEGVSFSR
-966 FNTRRRPSEEELRQ
+966 FNTRRLPTEEELRA
-980 QAEADL
+980 QAEAELKKLVLNAIDQ
-986 REKVVTI
+986 
-993 VEDVFGRESDT
+993 VFTRESDT
-1004 HFDDLALAL
+1004 HFDDFALAL
-1013 GAQGLTVGTDPSGDI
+1013 SAAGITLGADPSGDI
-1028 AFSDGTVA
+1028 AFSNGTVA

-1044 TLPALVALSERA
+1044 TLPALVAMSERA
-1056 NGIDAE
+1056 NGLDAVAEPQRAAVPEQAQSIE
-1062 EIQPEETS
+1062 EDTEQAAS
-1070 RPEPAPQ
+1070 RLDG
-1077 TRAPESQHEPVS
+1077 
-1089 RQAPAT
+1089 
-1095 QVFARQQAPRGQY
+1095 ARQQPVESPARPRTQ
-1108 AQPAA
+1108 AQVP
-1113 AMPAAEP
+1113 
-1120 APVQQPRGMFPN
+1120 QQPVHSATPQQTSTADFMQTGGMYPN
-1132 QRAAQRHRMQQTAS
+1132 QRAAQRRHQAALQATA
-1146 QQDASQQ
+1146 A
-1153 AMPQRD
+1153 P
-1159 VFQRTQ
+1159 Q
-1165 QPATEPRYGSASV
+1165 QPAEQRFNSASV
-1178 AGAMSTL
+1178 KGAMDTL
-1185 LRYQNQSGE
+1185 LNYQNDSGE
-1194 DLGGVFSD
+1194 DVGGVFANPD
-1202 PSEISPEG
+1202 EISPEG
-1210 LDEYASESGFEN
+1210 LSEYANGSGFVG

>member
-1 MSKITIDD
+1 MSRLTIDD
-9 LDREIAEAEERRSRA
+9 LDREIAEAEQRRASA
-24 AEAGWQKGVKQM
+24 LEAGWQKGVCQM
-36 DKRLKTLRRKRDKL
+36 DKRLKKLRKKRDRY
-50 VAKTGVDAPSI
+50 VAKCGAEVPSI
-61 PTGEYLATESEE
+61 PLGSSWATDE
-73 AGLGINPALSTDVK
+73 AQADLGVNTALSTDVK

-96 KLVPYEMLTVDGVM
+96 KLVPYELLTVDGVM
-110 RIGDGT
+110 RIDSET

-142 WAAYLDSLDHTVRLG
+142 WAGYLDSLDHTVRLG
-157 VFIMNKRVSP
+157 IFIMNKRVSP
-167 EEFASDLLY
+167 EEFASDLLF

-205 SVRRDRIVTIAVDA
+205 SVRRDRIITIAVSA

-231 EADSFLRFMRDLGSD
+231 EADSFLRFIRDLGSD
-246 AHLLD
+246 AHVLD

-259 QAMTRQDDKPGTASF
+259 QTMTRQDDGPGTANFERLS
-274 DNLRGT
+274 GT
-280 VGLTTRELVAPTSVL
+280 VGLTTRELVAPSSVL

-305 MIVGRRWVKTY
+305 MIIGRRWVKTY
-316 TVTLDG
+316 DVTLDG

-341 MTVAWHIRPWEFAAA
+341 LTVAWHIRPWEFSAA
-356 ISAAENHLHDITEEN
+356 ISAAENHLHEITEEN
-371 NTYQFNASRPEVG
+371 NTYQFNTSRPEVG
-384 YFVDQNNMPPVM
+384 YFVDQNNMPPAM

-409 LERAEMHAF
+409 LESAEMHAF

-453 DAWRALREEAFS
+453 DSWRALREESFS
-465 TALPL
+465 TALPI
-470 GTPFVPYERTLTTD
+470 GAPYIPYERTLTTD
-484 PLSHMMMFVAAEMS
+484 PLSHMLMFVAAEMN

-511 RSFIVYDPVAHEHT
+511 RSFIVYDPVSHEHT

-546 IPVHLKHPED
+546 IPVHLKHPDD
-556 DVITIDPEGEYVTG
+556 DVITIDPEGEYVTP

-637 AAAAYSY
+637 AAAAYAY
-644 SRYLDDPRPENLPT
+644 NRYLDDPRPENLPT
-658 LQDIYDFLMAEQGSD
+658 LQDIYNFLMSEQGSD

-737 NRRAGK
+737 NRRAGR

-801 SPFVTVLQQ
+801 SPFVTILQQ

-851 DYQIDPKTCPTLYDI
+851 DFQIDSKICPTLYDI
-866 CTTRPADIKRRAAKT
+866 CTTRPADIKRRAARPVS
-881 APPSPDGIQ
+881 AGPDVGS
-890 LDEPDDE
+890 LDEPEDDSSSNS
-897 TAPRDAREDIRLNVP
+897 RSRREEIGRCVP
-912 SPETR
+912 SPAHMAPSPR
-917 TRRVAD
+917 PLPDSQPANVQIGFNGGDNRNAVA
-923 TRPTARLDSVY
+923 AN
-934 KAGGG
+934 
-939 RQSPPRQNERND
+939 NERME
-951 DMDIRDFTEGADFSR
+951 DMDIRDFQEGADFSR
-966 FNTRRRPSEEELRQ
+966 FNTRRLPTEEELRA
-980 QAEADL
+980 QAEAEL
-986 REKVVTI
+986 KELVLNAI
-993 VEDVFGRESDT
+993 NQVFTHESDT
-1004 HFDDLALAL
+1004 HFDDFALAL
-1013 GAQGLTVGTDPSGDI
+1013 SSAGITLGADPSGDI
-1028 AFSDGTVA
+1028 AFSNGTVA

-1044 TLPALVALSERA
+1044 TLPALVAMSEHA
-1056 NGIDAE
+1056 NGLDV
-1062 EIQPEETS
+1062 
-1070 RPEPAPQ
+1070 APQ
-1077 TRAPESQHEPVS
+1077 TQTATAAEQAQPVDGSNVQAGSRSDGARLQQTESPARPDTQAQAYRQSAHAAS
-1089 RQAPAT
+1089 SQQAPAATFT
-1095 QVFARQQAPRGQY
+1095 QPN
-1108 AQPAA
+1108 
-1113 AMPAAEP
+1113 
-1120 APVQQPRGMFPN
+1120 GMYPN
-1132 QRAAQRHRMQQTAS
+1132 QRAAQRHLKQAAMQAAATP
-1146 QQDASQQ
+1146 QQSDD
-1153 AMPQRD
+1153 QR
-1159 VFQRTQ
+1159 FT
-1165 QPATEPRYGSASV
+1165 SASV
-1178 AGAMSTL
+1178 AGAMQGL
-1185 LRYQNQSGE
+1185 LGYQNDSGE
-1194 DLGGVFSD
+1194 DLGGMFASPD
-1202 PSEISPEG
+1202 EISPEG
-1210 LDEYASESGFEN
+1210 LTEYAGGSGFVG

>member
-1 MSKITIDD
+1 MSRMTIED
-9 LDREIAEAEERRSRA
+9 LDREIAEAEQRRA
-24 AEAGWQKGVKQM
+24 NAVEAGWPKGVRQM
-36 DKRLKTLRRKRDKL
+36 DKRLKKLNKKRDKHL
-50 VAKTGVDAPSI
+50 AKYGPDVPSI
-61 PTGEYLATESEE
+61 P
-73 AGLGINPALSTDVK
+73 LGSSWETDEDQADLGVNTALSTDVK
-87 LVQPKWSTT
+87 LVQPKWTTT
-96 KLVPYEMLTVDGVM
+96 KLVPYELLTVDGVM
-110 RIGDGT
+110 RIDAET

-130 ARPEDQYLVREA
+130 ARPEDQYRVREA

-157 VFIMNKRVSP
+157 IFIMNKRVSP
-167 EEFASDLLY
+167 EEFASDLLF
-176 REVPGDERGNVLRRE
+176 REVPGDDRGNVLRRE
-191 YNAWTRSMLAKSSR
+191 YNAWTHSMLAKSSR
-205 SVRRDRIVTIAVDA
+205 SVRRDRIVTIAVSA
-219 DTLERAVPRLSQ
+219 DTMERAVPRLSQ

-246 AHLLD
+246 AHILD

-259 QAMTRQDDKPGTASF
+259 QAMTRQDDNPGTANFERLS
-274 DNLRGT
+274 GT
-280 VGLTTRELVAPTSVL
+280 VGLTTRELVAPSSVL

-305 MIVGRRWVKTY
+305 MIVGRRWVKSY
-316 TVTLDG
+316 DVTLDG

-341 MTVAWHIRPWEFAAA
+341 LTVAWHIRPWEFSAA
-356 ISAAENHLHDITEEN
+356 ISAAENHLHEITEEN
-371 NTYQFNASRPEVG
+371 NTYQFNTSRPEVG
-384 YFVDQNNMPPVM
+384 YFVDQSNMPPAM

-409 LERAEMHAF
+409 LESAEMHAF
-418 GVTTVVTVQGR
+418 GVTTVVAVQGR

-453 DAWRALREEAFS
+453 DSWRALREESFS
-465 TALPL
+465 TALPI
-470 GTPFVPYERTLTTD
+470 GTPYIPYERTLTTD
-484 PLSHMMMFVAAEMS
+484 PLAHMMMFVAAEMN

-511 RSFIVYDPVAHEHT
+511 RSFIVYDPVSHEHT

-546 IPVHLKHPED
+546 IPVHLKHPDD
-556 DVITIDPEGEYVTG
+556 DVITIDPEGEYVTP

-587 FINPLDISLA
+587 YINPLDISLA

-637 AAAAYSY
+637 AAAAYAY
-644 SRYLDDPRPENLPT
+644 NRYLDDPRPENLPT
-658 LQDIYDFLMAEQGSD
+658 LQDIYDFLMSEQGSD

-691 LSLFNHP
+691 LGLFNHP
-698 TNVNLQSNL
+698 TNVDLQSNL

-737 NRRAGK
+737 NRRAGR
-743 RTWLIIDEFQL
+743 RTWLVIDEFQL

-851 DYQIDPKTCPTLYDI
+851 DFPIDQKICPTLYDI
-866 CTTRPADIKRRAAKT
+866 CTTRPADIKRRVAR
-881 APPSPDGIQ
+881 PVPVRPDVDT
-890 LDEPDDE
+890 LDEPED
-897 TAPRDAREDIRLNVP
+897 APSSSSRPRREEIGRSAPSPAHMAPPPQVRSANRPANEQFGFNGGDNRDA
-912 SPETR
+912 
-917 TRRVAD
+917 VA
-923 TRPTARLDSVY
+923 A
-934 KAGGG
+934 K
-939 RQSPPRQNERND
+939 NERME
-951 DMDIRDFTEGADFSR
+951 DMDIRDFQEGVSYSR
-966 FNTRRRPSEEELRQ
+966 FNTRRLPTEEELRA
-980 QAEADL
+980 QAEAELKKLVLNAIDQ
-986 REKVVTI
+986 
-993 VEDVFGRESDT
+993 VFTRESDT
-1004 HFDDLALAL
+1004 HFDDFALAL
-1013 GAQGLTVGTDPSGDI
+1013 SAAGITLGADPSGDI
-1028 AFSDGTVA
+1028 AFSNGTVA

-1044 TLPALVALSERA
+1044 TLPALVAMSERA
-1056 NGIDAE
+1056 NGLDAVAEPQRAAVPEQAQSIE
-1062 EIQPEETS
+1062 EDTEQAAS
-1070 RPEPAPQ
+1070 RLDD
-1077 TRAPESQHEPVS
+1077 
-1089 RQAPAT
+1089 
-1095 QVFARQQAPRGQY
+1095 ARQQPVESPARPRTQ
-1108 AQPAA
+1108 AQVPQQPAHSATPQQTSA
-1113 AMPAAEP
+1113 ADFM
-1120 APVQQPRGMFPN
+1120 QTGGMYPN
-1132 QRAAQRHRMQQTAS
+1132 QRAAQRRHQAAMQATA
-1146 QQDASQQ
+1146 A
-1153 AMPQRD
+1153 P
-1159 VFQRTQ
+1159 Q
-1165 QPATEPRYGSASV
+1165 QPAEQRFTSASV
-1178 AGAMSTL
+1178 AGAMQGL
-1185 LRYQNQSGE
+1185 LNYQNDSGE
-1194 DLGGVFSD
+1194 DIGGVFTNPD
-1202 PSEISPEG
+1202 EISPEG
-1210 LDEYASESGFEN
+1210 LGEYASGSGFVG

>member
-1 MSKITIDD
+1 MSRLTIDD
-9 LDREIAEAEERRSRA
+9 LDREIAEAEQRRASA
-24 AEAGWQKGVKQM
+24 LEAGWQKGVCQM
-36 DKRLKTLRRKRDKL
+36 DKRLKKLRKKRDRY
-50 VAKTGVDAPSI
+50 VAKCGAEVPSI
-61 PTGEYLATESEE
+61 PLGSSWATDE
-73 AGLGINPALSTDVK
+73 AQADLGVNTALSTDVK

-96 KLVPYEMLTVDGVM
+96 KLVPYELLTVDGVM
-110 RIGDGT
+110 RIDSET

-142 WAAYLDSLDHTVRLG
+142 WAGYLDSLDHTVRLG
-157 VFIMNKRVSP
+157 IFIMNKRVSP
-167 EEFASDLLY
+167 EEFASDLLF
-176 REVPGDERGNVLRRE
+176 REIPGDERGNVLRRE

-205 SVRRDRIVTIAVDA
+205 SVRRDRIITIAVSA

-231 EADSFLRFMRDLGSD
+231 EADSFLRFIRDLGSD
-246 AHLLD
+246 AHVLD

-259 QAMTRQDDKPGTASF
+259 QTMTRQDDSPGTASF
-274 DNLRGT
+274 ERLSGT
-280 VGLTTRELVAPTSVL
+280 VGLTTRELVAPSSVL

-305 MIVGRRWVKTY
+305 MIIGRRWVKTY
-316 TVTLDG
+316 DVTLDG

-341 MTVAWHIRPWEFAAA
+341 LTVAWHIRPWEFSAA
-356 ISAAENHLHDITEEN
+356 ISAAENHLHEITEEN
-371 NTYQFNASRPEVG
+371 NTYQFNTSRPEVG
-384 YFVDQNNMPPVM
+384 YFVDQNNMPPAM

-409 LERAEMHAF
+409 LESAEMHAF

-443 VFSTHRKPYP
+443 VFATHRKPYP
-453 DAWRALREEAFS
+453 DSWRALREESFS
-465 TALPL
+465 TALPI
-470 GTPFVPYERTLTTD
+470 GAPYIPYERTLTTD
-484 PLSHMMMFVAAEMS
+484 PLSHMLMFVAAEMN

-511 RSFIVYDPVAHEHT
+511 RSFIVYDPVSHEHT

-546 IPVHLKHPED
+546 IPVHLKHPDD
-556 DVITIDPEGEYVTG
+556 DVITIDPEGEYVTP

-637 AAAAYSY
+637 AAAAYAY
-644 SRYLDDPRPENLPT
+644 NRYLDDPRPENLPT
-658 LQDIYDFLMAEQGSD
+658 LQDIYNFLMSEQGSD

-737 NRRAGK
+737 NRRAGR

-801 SPFVTVLQQ
+801 SPFVTILQQ

-851 DYQIDPKTCPTLYDI
+851 DFQIDSKICPTLYDI
-866 CTTRPADIKRRAAKT
+866 CTTRPADIKRRAARPVS
-881 APPSPDGIQ
+881 AGPDVGS
-890 LDEPDDE
+890 LDEPDDDSSSNS
-897 TAPRDAREDIRLNVP
+897 RSRREEIGRCVP
-912 SPETR
+912 SPAHMAPSPR
-917 TRRVAD
+917 PLPDSQPANVQIGFNGGDNRNAVA
-923 TRPTARLDSVY
+923 AN
-934 KAGGG
+934 
-939 RQSPPRQNERND
+939 NERME
-951 DMDIRDFTEGADFSR
+951 DMDIRDFQEGADFSR
-966 FNTRRRPSEEELRQ
+966 FNTRRLPTEEELRA
-980 QAEADL
+980 QAEAEL
-986 REKVVTI
+986 KELVLNAI
-993 VEDVFGRESDT
+993 NQVFTHESDT
-1004 HFDDLALAL
+1004 HFDDFALAL
-1013 GAQGLTVGTDPSGDI
+1013 SSAGITLGADPSGDI
-1028 AFSDGTVA
+1028 AFSNGTVA

-1044 TLPALVALSERA
+1044 TLPALVAMSEHA
-1056 NGIDAE
+1056 NGLDV
-1062 EIQPEETS
+1062 
-1070 RPEPAPQ
+1070 APQ
-1077 TRAPESQHEPVS
+1077 TQTATAAEQAQPVDGSNVQAGSRSDGARLQQTESPARPDTQAQAYRQSAHAAS
-1089 RQAPAT
+1089 SQQAPAATFT
-1095 QVFARQQAPRGQY
+1095 QPN
-1108 AQPAA
+1108 
-1113 AMPAAEP
+1113 
-1120 APVQQPRGMFPN
+1120 GMYPN
-1132 QRAAQRHRMQQTAS
+1132 QRAAQRHLKQAAMQAAATP
-1146 QQDASQQ
+1146 QQSDD
-1153 AMPQRD
+1153 QR
-1159 VFQRTQ
+1159 FT
-1165 QPATEPRYGSASV
+1165 SASV
-1178 AGAMSTL
+1178 AGAMQGL
-1185 LRYQNQSGE
+1185 LGYQNDSGE
-1194 DLGGVFSD
+1194 DLGGMFASPD
-1202 PSEISPEG
+1202 EISPEG
-1210 LDEYASESGFEN
+1210 LTEYAGGSGFVG

>member
-1 MSKITIDD
+1 MSRMTIED
-9 LDREIAEAEERRSRA
+9 LDREIAEAEQRRA
-24 AEAGWQKGVKQM
+24 NAVEAGWPKGVRQM
-36 DKRLKTLRRKRDKL
+36 DKRLKKLNKKRDKHL
-50 VAKTGVDAPSI
+50 AKYGPDVPSI
-61 PTGEYLATESEE
+61 P
-73 AGLGINPALSTDVK
+73 LGSSWETDEDQADLGVNTALSTDVK
-87 LVQPKWSTT
+87 LVQPKWTTT
-96 KLVPYEMLTVDGVM
+96 KLVPYELLTVDGVM
-110 RIGDGT
+110 RIDSAT

-130 ARPEDQYLVREA
+130 ARPEDQYRVREA

-157 VFIMNKRVSP
+157 IFIMNKRVSP
-167 EEFASDLLY
+167 EEFASDLLF
-176 REVPGDERGNVLRRE
+176 REVPGDDRGNVLRRE

-205 SVRRDRIVTIAVDA
+205 SVRRDRIVTIAVSA

-246 AHLLD
+246 AHILD

-259 QAMTRQDDKPGTASF
+259 QAMTRQDDNPGTANFERLS
-274 DNLRGT
+274 GT
-280 VGLTTRELVAPTSVL
+280 VGLTTRELVAPSSVL

-316 TVTLDG
+316 DVTLDG

-341 MTVAWHIRPWEFAAA
+341 LTVAWHIRPWEFSAA
-356 ISAAENHLHDITEEN
+356 ISAAENHLHEITEEN
-371 NTYQFNASRPEVG
+371 NTYQFNTSRPEVG
-384 YFVDQNNMPPVM
+384 YFVDQSNMPPAM

-409 LERAEMHAF
+409 LESAEMHAF
-418 GVTTVVTVQGR
+418 GVTTVVAVQGR

-453 DAWRALREEAFS
+453 DSWRALREESFS
-465 TALPL
+465 TALPI
-470 GTPFVPYERTLTTD
+470 GTPYIPYERTLTTD
-484 PLSHMMMFVAAEMS
+484 PLAHMMMFVAAEMN

-511 RSFIVYDPVAHEHT
+511 RSFIVYDPVSHEHT

-546 IPVHLKHPED
+546 IPVHLKHPDD
-556 DVITIDPEGEYVTG
+556 DVITIDPEGEYVTP

-587 FINPLDISLA
+587 YINPLDISLA

-637 AAAAYSY
+637 AAAAYAY
-644 SRYLDDPRPENLPT
+644 NRYLDDPRPENLPT
-658 LQDIYDFLMAEQGSD
+658 LQDIYDFLMSEQGSD

-691 LSLFNHP
+691 LALFNHP
-698 TNVNLQSNL
+698 TNVDLQSNL

-737 NRRAGK
+737 NRRAGR
-743 RTWLIIDEFQL
+743 RTWLVIDEFQL

-851 DYQIDPKTCPTLYDI
+851 DFPIDQKICPTLYDI
-866 CTTRPADIKRRAAKT
+866 CTTRPADIKRRVAR
-881 APPSPDGIQ
+881 PVPVRPDVDT
-890 LDEPDDE
+890 LDEPED
-897 TAPRDAREDIRLNVP
+897 APSSSSRSRREEIGRSVP
-912 SPETR
+912 SPAHMAPPPQVRSSDRPASEQFGFNGGDNR
-917 TRRVAD
+917 DAVA
-923 TRPTARLDSVY
+923 A
-934 KAGGG
+934 K
-939 RQSPPRQNERND
+939 NERME
-951 DMDIRDFTEGADFSR
+951 DMDIRDFQEGVSYSR
-966 FNTRRRPSEEELRQ
+966 FNTRRLPTEEELRA
-980 QAEADL
+980 QAEAELKELVLNAIDQ
-986 REKVVTI
+986 
-993 VEDVFGRESDT
+993 VFTRESDT
-1004 HFDDLALAL
+1004 HFDDFALAL
-1013 GAQGLTVGTDPSGDI
+1013 SAAGITLGADPSGDI
-1028 AFSDGTVA
+1028 AFSNGTVA

-1044 TLPALVALSERA
+1044 TLPALVAMSERA
-1056 NGIDAE
+1056 NGLDAV
-1062 EIQPEETS
+1062 T
-1070 RPEPAPQ
+1070 EP
-1077 TRAPESQHEPVS
+1077 
-1089 RQAPAT
+1089 
-1095 QVFARQQAPRGQY
+1095 
-1108 AQPAA
+1108 QPAA
-1113 AMPAAEP
+1113 APELSQPVEEDAVQAASRFDG
-1120 APVQQPRGMFPN
+1120 ARQQPVESPARPRAQAQVPQQPAHSATPQQTPGADFMQTGGMYPN
-1132 QRAAQRHRMQQTAS
+1132 QRAAQRRHQAAMQATA
-1146 QQDASQQ
+1146 A
-1153 AMPQRD
+1153 P
-1159 VFQRTQ
+1159 Q
-1165 QPATEPRYGSASV
+1165 QPAEQRFTSALV
-1178 AGAMSTL
+1178 AGAMQGL
-1185 LRYQNQSGE
+1185 LNYQNDSGE
-1194 DLGGVFSD
+1194 DVGGVFTNPD
-1202 PSEISPEG
+1202 EISPEG
-1210 LDEYASESGFEN
+1210 LGEYANGSGFVG

>member
-1 MSKITIDD
+1 MSKLTIDD
-9 LDREIAEAEERRSRA
+9 LDREIAEAEQRRSSA
-24 AEAGWQKGVKQM
+24 LEAGWQKGVRQM
-36 DKRLKTLRRKRDKL
+36 DKRLKKLRKKRDRY
-50 VAKTGVDAPSI
+50 VAKCGADVPSI
-61 PTGEYLATESEE
+61 PLGSSWATDE
-73 AGLGINPALSTDVK
+73 AQADLGVNTALSTDVK

-96 KLVPYEMLTVDGVM
+96 KLVPYELLTVDGVM
-110 RIGDGT
+110 RIDSET

-142 WAAYLDSLDHTVRLG
+142 WAGYLDSLDHTVRLG
-157 VFIMNKRVSP
+157 IFIMNKRVSP
-167 EEFASDLLY
+167 EEFASDLLF

-205 SVRRDRIVTIAVDA
+205 SVRRDRIITIAVSA

-231 EADSFLRFMRDLGSD
+231 EADSFLRFIRDLGSD
-246 AHLLD
+246 AHVLD

-259 QAMTRQDDKPGTASF
+259 QTMTRQDDSPGTASF
-274 DNLRGT
+274 ERLSGT
-280 VGLTTRELVAPTSVL
+280 VGLTTRELVAPSSVL

-305 MIVGRRWVKTY
+305 MIIGRRWVKTY
-316 TVTLDG
+316 DVTLDG

-341 MTVAWHIRPWEFAAA
+341 LTVAWHIRPWEFSAA
-356 ISAAENHLHDITEEN
+356 ISAAENHLHEITEEN
-371 NTYQFNASRPEVG
+371 NTYQFNTSRPEVG
-384 YFVDQNNMPPVM
+384 YFVDQNNMPPAM

-409 LERAEMHAF
+409 LESAEMHAF

-453 DAWRALREEAFS
+453 DSWRALREESFS
-465 TALPL
+465 TALPI
-470 GTPFVPYERTLTTD
+470 GAPYIPYERTLTTD
-484 PLSHMMMFVAAEMS
+484 PLSHMLMFVAAEMN

-511 RSFIVYDPVAHEHT
+511 RSFIVYDPVSHEHT

-546 IPVHLKHPED
+546 IPVHLKHPDD
-556 DVITIDPEGEYVTG
+556 DVITIDPEGEYVTP

-637 AAAAYSY
+637 AAAAYAY
-644 SRYLDDPRPENLPT
+644 NRYLDDPRPENLPT
-658 LQDIYDFLMAEQGSD
+658 LQDIYDFLMSEQGSD

-737 NRRAGK
+737 NRRAGR

-801 SPFVTVLQQ
+801 SPFVTILQQ

-851 DYQIDPKTCPTLYDI
+851 DFQIDSKICPTLYDI
-866 CTTRPADIKRRAAKT
+866 CTTRPADIKRRAARPVS
-881 APPSPDGIQ
+881 AGPDVSS
-890 LDEPDDE
+890 LDEPEDDSSSNL
-897 TAPRDAREDIRLNVP
+897 RSRREEIGRCVP
-912 SPETR
+912 SPAHMAPSPLPLPDSQPAKVQIGFNGGDNR
-917 TRRVAD
+917 NAVA
-923 TRPTARLDSVY
+923 VN
-934 KAGGG
+934 
-939 RQSPPRQNERND
+939 NERME
-951 DMDIRDFTEGADFSR
+951 DMNIRDFQEGADFSR
-966 FNTRRRPSEEELRQ
+966 FNTRRLPTEEELRA
-980 QAEADL
+980 QAEAELKDL
-986 REKVVTI
+986 VLNAI
-993 VEDVFGRESDT
+993 NQVFTHESDT
-1004 HFDDLALAL
+1004 HFDDFALAL
-1013 GAQGLTVGTDPSGDI
+1013 SSAGITLGADPSGDI
-1028 AFSDGTVA
+1028 AFSNGTVA

-1044 TLPALVALSERA
+1044 TLPALVAMSEHA
-1056 NGIDAE
+1056 NGLDV
-1062 EIQPEETS
+1062 
-1070 RPEPAPQ
+1070 APQ
-1077 TRAPESQHEPVS
+1077 TQTATAPEQAQPVDGSKVQAGSRSDGARLQQTESPARPDTQAQAYRQPAHAASSQ
-1089 RQAPAT
+1089 QAPAASFT
-1095 QVFARQQAPRGQY
+1095 QPN
-1108 AQPAA
+1108 
-1113 AMPAAEP
+1113 
-1120 APVQQPRGMFPN
+1120 GMYPN
-1132 QRAAQRHRMQQTAS
+1132 QRAAQRHLKQAAMQAAATP
-1146 QQDASQQ
+1146 QQSDD
-1153 AMPQRD
+1153 QR
-1159 VFQRTQ
+1159 FT
-1165 QPATEPRYGSASV
+1165 SASV
-1178 AGAMSTL
+1178 AGAMQGL
-1185 LRYQNQSGE
+1185 LGYQNDSGE
-1194 DLGGVFSD
+1194 DLGGMFASPD
-1202 PSEISPEG
+1202 EISPEG
-1210 LDEYASESGFEN
+1210 LTEYADGSGFVG

>member
-1 MSKITIDD
+1 MSRLTIDD
-9 LDREIAEAEERRSRA
+9 LDREIAEAEQRRASA
-24 AEAGWQKGVKQM
+24 LEAGWQKGVCQM
-36 DKRLKTLRRKRDKL
+36 DKRLKKLRKKRDRY
-50 VAKTGVDAPSI
+50 VAKCGAEVPSI
-61 PTGEYLATESEE
+61 PLGSSWATDE
-73 AGLGINPALSTDVK
+73 AQADLGVNTALSTDVK

-96 KLVPYEMLTVDGVM
+96 KLVPYELLTVDGVM
-110 RIGDGT
+110 RIDSET

-142 WAAYLDSLDHTVRLG
+142 WAGYLDSLDHTVRLG
-157 VFIMNKRVSP
+157 IFIMNKRVSP
-167 EEFASDLLY
+167 EEFASDLLF

-205 SVRRDRIVTIAVDA
+205 SVRRDRIITIAVSA

-246 AHLLD
+246 AHVLD

-259 QAMTRQDDKPGTASF
+259 QTMTRQDDTPGTANFERLS
-274 DNLRGT
+274 GT
-280 VGLTTRELVAPTSVL
+280 VGLTTRELVAPSSVL

-316 TVTLDG
+316 DVTLDG

-341 MTVAWHIRPWEFAAA
+341 LTVAWHIRPWEFSAA
-356 ISAAENHLHDITEEN
+356 ISAAENHLHEITEEN
-371 NTYQFNASRPEVG
+371 NTYQFNTSRPEVG
-384 YFVDQNNMPPVM
+384 YFVDQNNMPPAM

-409 LERAEMHAF
+409 LESAEMHAF

-453 DAWRALREEAFS
+453 DSWRALREESFS
-465 TALPL
+465 TALPI
-470 GTPFVPYERTLTTD
+470 GAPYIPYERTLTTD
-484 PLSHMMMFVAAEMS
+484 PLSHMLMFVAAEMN

-511 RSFIVYDPVAHEHT
+511 RSFIVYDPVSHEHT

-546 IPVHLKHPED
+546 IPVHLKHPDD
-556 DVITIDPEGEYVTG
+556 DVITIDPEGEYVTP

-637 AAAAYSY
+637 AAAAYAY
-644 SRYLDDPRPENLPT
+644 NRYLDDPRPENLPT
-658 LQDIYDFLMAEQGSD
+658 LQDIYDFLMSEQGSD

-737 NRRAGK
+737 NRRAGR

-801 SPFVTVLQQ
+801 SPFVTILQQ

-851 DYQIDPKTCPTLYDI
+851 DFQIDSKICPTLYDI
-866 CTTRPADIKRRAAKT
+866 CTTRPADIKRRAARPVL
-881 APPSPDGIQ
+881 AGPDVGS
-890 LDEPDDE
+890 LDEPEDDSSSNS
-897 TAPRDAREDIRLNVP
+897 RSRREEIGRCVP
-912 SPETR
+912 SPAHMAPSPR
-917 TRRVAD
+917 PLPDSQPANVQIGFNGGDNRNAVA
-923 TRPTARLDSVY
+923 AN
-934 KAGGG
+934 
-939 RQSPPRQNERND
+939 NERME
-951 DMDIRDFTEGADFSR
+951 DMDIRDFQEGADFSR
-966 FNTRRRPSEEELRQ
+966 FNTRRLPTEEELRA
-980 QAEADL
+980 QAEAEL
-986 REKVVTI
+986 KELVLNAI
-993 VEDVFGRESDT
+993 NQVFTHESDT
-1004 HFDDLALAL
+1004 HFDDFALAL
-1013 GAQGLTVGTDPSGDI
+1013 SSAGITLGADPSGDI
-1028 AFSDGTVA
+1028 AFSNGTVA

-1044 TLPALVALSERA
+1044 TLPALVAMSEHA
-1056 NGIDAE
+1056 NGLDV
-1062 EIQPEETS
+1062 
-1070 RPEPAPQ
+1070 APQ
-1077 TRAPESQHEPVS
+1077 TQTATAPEQAQPVDGSNVQAGSRSDGARLQQTESPARPDTQAQAYRQSAHAASSQ
-1089 RQAPAT
+1089 QAPAATFT
-1095 QVFARQQAPRGQY
+1095 QPN
-1108 AQPAA
+1108 
-1113 AMPAAEP
+1113 
-1120 APVQQPRGMFPN
+1120 GMYPN
-1132 QRAAQRHRMQQTAS
+1132 QRAAQRHLKQAAMQAAATP
-1146 QQDASQQ
+1146 QQSDE
-1153 AMPQRD
+1153 QR
-1159 VFQRTQ
+1159 FT
-1165 QPATEPRYGSASV
+1165 SASV
-1178 AGAMSTL
+1178 AGAMQGL
-1185 LRYQNQSGE
+1185 LGYQNDSGE
-1194 DLGGVFSD
+1194 DLGGMFASPD
-1202 PSEISPEG
+1202 EISPEG
-1210 LDEYASESGFEN
+1210 LTEYADGSGFVG

>member
-1 MSKITIDD
+1 MSKLTIDD
-9 LDREIAEAEERRSRA
+9 LDREIAEAEQRRSSA
-24 AEAGWQKGVKQM
+24 LEAGWQKGVRQM
-36 DKRLKTLRRKRDKL
+36 DKRLKKLRKKRDRY
-50 VAKTGVDAPSI
+50 VAKCGADVPSI
-61 PTGEYLATESEE
+61 PLGSSWATDE
-73 AGLGINPALSTDVK
+73 AQADLGVNTALSTDVK

-96 KLVPYEMLTVDGVM
+96 KLVPYELLTVDGVM
-110 RIGDGT
+110 RIDSET

-142 WAAYLDSLDHTVRLG
+142 WAGYLDSLDHTVRLG
-157 VFIMNKRVSP
+157 IFIMNKRVSP
-167 EEFASDLLY
+167 EEFASDLLF

-205 SVRRDRIVTIAVDA
+205 SVRRDRIITIAVTA

-246 AHLLD
+246 AHVLD

-259 QAMTRQDDKPGTASF
+259 QTMTRQDDTPGTANFERLS
-274 DNLRGT
+274 GT
-280 VGLTTRELVAPTSVL
+280 VGLTTRELVAPSSVL

-305 MIVGRRWVKTY
+305 MIIGRRWVKTY
-316 TVTLDG
+316 DVTLDG

-341 MTVAWHIRPWEFAAA
+341 LTVAWHIRPWEFSAA
-356 ISAAENHLHDITEEN
+356 ISAAENHLHEITEEN
-371 NTYQFNASRPEVG
+371 NTYQFNTSRPEVG
-384 YFVDQNNMPPVM
+384 YFVDQNNMPPAM

-409 LERAEMHAF
+409 LESAEMHAF

-453 DAWRALREEAFS
+453 DSWRALREESFS
-465 TALPL
+465 TALPI
-470 GTPFVPYERTLTTD
+470 GAPYIPYERTLTTD
-484 PLSHMMMFVAAEMS
+484 PLSHMLMFVAAEMN

-511 RSFIVYDPVAHEHT
+511 RSFIVYDPVSHEHT

-546 IPVHLKHPED
+546 IPVHLKHPDD
-556 DVITIDPEGEYVTG
+556 DVITIDPEGEYVTP

-637 AAAAYSY
+637 AAAAYAY
-644 SRYLDDPRPENLPT
+644 NRYLDDPRPENLPT
-658 LQDIYDFLMAEQGSD
+658 LQDIYDFLMSEQGSD

-737 NRRAGK
+737 NRRAGR

-801 SPFVTVLQQ
+801 SPFVTILQQ

-851 DYQIDPKTCPTLYDI
+851 DFQIDSKICPTLYDI
-866 CTTRPADIKRRAAKT
+866 CTTRPADIKRRAARPVS
-881 APPSPDGIQ
+881 AGPDVGS
-890 LDEPDDE
+890 LDEPEDDSSSNL
-897 TAPRDAREDIRLNVP
+897 RSQREEIGRCVP
-912 SPETR
+912 SPAHMAPSPLPLPDSQPANVQIGFNGGDNR
-917 TRRVAD
+917 NAVA
-923 TRPTARLDSVY
+923 AN
-934 KAGGG
+934 
-939 RQSPPRQNERND
+939 NERME
-951 DMDIRDFTEGADFSR
+951 DMDIRDFQEGADFSR
-966 FNTRRRPSEEELRQ
+966 FNTRRLPTEEELRA
-980 QAEADL
+980 QAEAELKDL
-986 REKVVTI
+986 VLNAI
-993 VEDVFGRESDT
+993 NQVFTHESDT
-1004 HFDDLALAL
+1004 HFDDFALAL
-1013 GAQGLTVGTDPSGDI
+1013 SSAGITLGADPSGDI
-1028 AFSDGTVA
+1028 AFSNGTVA

-1044 TLPALVALSERA
+1044 TLPALVAMSEHA
-1056 NGIDAE
+1056 NGLDV
-1062 EIQPEETS
+1062 
-1070 RPEPAPQ
+1070 APQ
-1077 TRAPESQHEPVS
+1077 TQTATAPDQAQPLDGSNVQAGSRSDGARLQQTESPARPDTQAQAYRQSAHAAS
-1089 RQAPAT
+1089 SQQAPAASFT
-1095 QVFARQQAPRGQY
+1095 QPN
-1108 AQPAA
+1108 
-1113 AMPAAEP
+1113 
-1120 APVQQPRGMFPN
+1120 GMYPN
-1132 QRAAQRHRMQQTAS
+1132 QRAAQRHLKQAAMQAAATP
-1146 QQDASQQ
+1146 QQSDD
-1153 AMPQRD
+1153 QR
-1159 VFQRTQ
+1159 FT
-1165 QPATEPRYGSASV
+1165 SASV
-1178 AGAMSTL
+1178 AGAMQGL
-1185 LRYQNQSGE
+1185 LGYQNDSGE
-1194 DLGGVFSD
+1194 DLGGMFASPD
-1202 PSEISPEG
+1202 EISPEG
-1210 LDEYASESGFEN
+1210 LTEYADGSGFVG

>member
-1 MSKITIDD
+1 MSRMTIED
-9 LDREIAEAEERRSRA
+9 LDREIAEAEQRRA
-24 AEAGWQKGVKQM
+24 NAVEAGWPKGVRQM
-36 DKRLKTLRRKRDKL
+36 DKRLKKLNKKRDKHL
-50 VAKTGVDAPSI
+50 AKYGPDVPSI
-61 PTGEYLATESEE
+61 P
-73 AGLGINPALSTDVK
+73 LGSSWETDEDQADLGVNTALSTDVK
-87 LVQPKWSTT
+87 LVQPKWTTT
-96 KLVPYEMLTVDGVM
+96 KLVPYELLTVDGVM
-110 RIGDGT
+110 RIDSAT

-130 ARPEDQYLVREA
+130 ARPEDQYRVREA

-157 VFIMNKRVSP
+157 IFIMNKRVSS
-167 EEFASDLLY
+167 EEFASDLLF
-176 REVPGDERGNVLRRE
+176 REVPGDDRGNVLRRE

-205 SVRRDRIVTIAVDA
+205 SVRRDRIVTIAVSA
-219 DTLERAVPRLSQ
+219 DTMERAVPRLSQ

-246 AHLLD
+246 AHILD

-259 QAMTRQDDKPGTASF
+259 QAMTRQDDNPGTANFERLS
-274 DNLRGT
+274 GT
-280 VGLTTRELVAPTSVL
+280 VGLTTRELVAPSSVL

-316 TVTLDG
+316 DVTLDG

-341 MTVAWHIRPWEFAAA
+341 LTVAWHIRPWEFSAA
-356 ISAAENHLHDITEEN
+356 ISAAENHLHEITEEN
-371 NTYQFNASRPEVG
+371 NTYQFNTSRPEVG
-384 YFVDQNNMPPVM
+384 YFVDQSNMPPAM

-409 LERAEMHAF
+409 LESAEMHAF
-418 GVTTVVTVQGR
+418 GVTTVVAVQGR

-453 DAWRALREEAFS
+453 DSWRALREESFS
-465 TALPL
+465 TALPI
-470 GTPFVPYERTLTTD
+470 GTPYIPYERTLTTD
-484 PLSHMMMFVAAEMS
+484 PLAHMMMFVAAEMN

-511 RSFIVYDPVAHEHT
+511 RSFIVYDPVSHEHT

-546 IPVHLKHPED
+546 IPVHLKHPDD
-556 DVITIDPEGEYVTG
+556 DVITIDPEGEYVTP

-587 FINPLDISLA
+587 YINPLDISLA

-637 AAAAYSY
+637 AAAAYAY
-644 SRYLDDPRPENLPT
+644 NRYLDDPRPENLPT
-658 LQDIYDFLMAEQGSD
+658 LQDIYDFLMSEQGSD

-698 TNVNLQSNL
+698 TNVDLQSNL

-737 NRRAGK
+737 NRRAGR
-743 RTWLIIDEFQL
+743 RTWLVIDEFQL

-851 DYQIDPKTCPTLYDI
+851 DFPIDQKICPTLYDI
-866 CTTRPADIKRRAAKT
+866 CTTRPADIKRRVAR
-881 APPSPDGIQ
+881 PVPVRPDVDT
-890 LDEPDDE
+890 LDEPED
-897 TAPRDAREDIRLNVP
+897 APSSSSRSRREEIGRSVP
-912 SPETR
+912 SPAHMAPPPQVRSSDRPANEQFGFNGGDNR
-917 TRRVAD
+917 DAVA
-923 TRPTARLDSVY
+923 A
-934 KAGGG
+934 K
-939 RQSPPRQNERND
+939 NERME
-951 DMDIRDFTEGADFSR
+951 DMDIRDFQEGVSFSR
-966 FNTRRRPSEEELRQ
+966 FNTRRLPTEEELRA
-980 QAEADL
+980 QAEAELKKLVLNAIDQ
-986 REKVVTI
+986 
-993 VEDVFGRESDT
+993 VFTRESDT
-1004 HFDDLALAL
+1004 HFDDFALAL
-1013 GAQGLTVGTDPSGDI
+1013 SAAGITLGADPSGDI
-1028 AFSDGTVA
+1028 AFSNGTVA

-1044 TLPALVALSERA
+1044 TLPALVAMSERA
-1056 NGIDAE
+1056 NGLDAVAGPQRAAVPEQAQSIE
-1062 EIQPEETS
+1062 EDTEQAAS
-1070 RPEPAPQ
+1070 RLDG
-1077 TRAPESQHEPVS
+1077 
-1089 RQAPAT
+1089 
-1095 QVFARQQAPRGQY
+1095 ARQQPVESPARPRTQ
-1108 AQPAA
+1108 AQVP
-1113 AMPAAEP
+1113 
-1120 APVQQPRGMFPN
+1120 QQPVHSATPQQTSTADFMQTGGMYPN
-1132 QRAAQRHRMQQTAS
+1132 QRAAQRRHQAALQATA
-1146 QQDASQQ
+1146 A
-1153 AMPQRD
+1153 P
-1159 VFQRTQ
+1159 Q
-1165 QPATEPRYGSASV
+1165 QPAEQRFNSASV
-1178 AGAMSTL
+1178 KGVMDTL
-1185 LRYQNQSGE
+1185 LNYQNDSGE
-1194 DLGGVFSD
+1194 DVGGVFANPD
-1202 PSEISPEG
+1202 EISPEG
-1210 LDEYASESGFEN
+1210 LSEYANGSGFVG

>member
-1 MSKITIDD
+1 MSKLTIDD
-9 LDREIAEAEERRSRA
+9 LDREIAEAEQRRSSA
-24 AEAGWQKGVKQM
+24 LEAGWQKGVRQM
-36 DKRLKTLRRKRDKL
+36 DKRLKKLRKKRDRY
-50 VAKTGVDAPSI
+50 VAKCGADVPSI
-61 PTGEYLATESEE
+61 PLGSSWATDE
-73 AGLGINPALSTDVK
+73 AQTDLGVNTALSTDVK

-96 KLVPYEMLTVDGVM
+96 KLVPYELLTVDGVM
-110 RIGDGT
+110 RIDSET

-142 WAAYLDSLDHTVRLG
+142 WAGYLDSLDHTVRLG
-157 VFIMNKRVSP
+157 IFIMNKRVSP
-167 EEFASDLLY
+167 EEFASDLLF

-205 SVRRDRIVTIAVDA
+205 SVRRDRIITIAVSA

-231 EADSFLRFMRDLGSD
+231 EADSFLRFIRDLGSD
-246 AHLLD
+246 AHVLD

-259 QAMTRQDDKPGTASF
+259 QTMTRQDDGPGTANFERLS
-274 DNLRGT
+274 GT
-280 VGLTTRELVAPTSVL
+280 VGLTTRELVAPSSVL

-305 MIVGRRWVKTY
+305 MIIGRRWVKTY
-316 TVTLDG
+316 DVTLDG

-341 MTVAWHIRPWEFAAA
+341 LTVAWHIRPWEFSAA
-356 ISAAENHLHDITEEN
+356 ISAAENHLHEITEEN
-371 NTYQFNASRPEVG
+371 NTYQFNTSRPEVG
-384 YFVDQNNMPPVM
+384 YFVDQNNMPPAM

-409 LERAEMHAF
+409 LESAEMHAF

-453 DAWRALREEAFS
+453 DSWRALREESFS
-465 TALPL
+465 TALPI
-470 GTPFVPYERTLTTD
+470 GAPYIPYERTLTTD
-484 PLSHMMMFVAAEMS
+484 PLSHMLMFVAAEMN

-511 RSFIVYDPVAHEHT
+511 RSFIVYDPVSHEHT

-546 IPVHLKHPED
+546 IPVHLKHPDD
-556 DVITIDPEGEYVTG
+556 DVITIDPEGEYVTP

-637 AAAAYSY
+637 AAAAYAY
-644 SRYLDDPRPENLPT
+644 NRYLDEPRPENLPT
-658 LQDIYDFLMAEQGSD
+658 LQDIYDFLMSEQGSD

-737 NRRAGK
+737 NRRAGR

-801 SPFVTVLQQ
+801 SPFVTILQQ

-851 DYQIDPKTCPTLYDI
+851 DFQIDSKICPTLYDI
-866 CTTRPADIKRRAAKT
+866 CTTRPADIKRRAARPVS
-881 APPSPDGIQ
+881 AGPDVGS
-890 LDEPDDE
+890 LDEPEDDSSSNL
-897 TAPRDAREDIRLNVP
+897 RSKREEIGRCVP
-912 SPETR
+912 SPAHMAPSPLPLPDSQPANVQIGFNGGDNR
-917 TRRVAD
+917 NAVA
-923 TRPTARLDSVY
+923 AN
-934 KAGGG
+934 
-939 RQSPPRQNERND
+939 NERME
-951 DMDIRDFTEGADFSR
+951 DMDIRDFQEGADFSR
-966 FNTRRRPSEEELRQ
+966 FNTRRLPTEEELRA
-980 QAEADL
+980 QAEAEL
-986 REKVVTI
+986 KELVLNAI
-993 VEDVFGRESDT
+993 NQVFTHESDT
-1004 HFDDLALAL
+1004 HFDDFALAL
-1013 GAQGLTVGTDPSGDI
+1013 SSAGITLGADPSGDI
-1028 AFSDGTVA
+1028 AFSNGTVA

-1044 TLPALVALSERA
+1044 TLPALVAMSEHA
-1056 NGIDAE
+1056 NGLDV
-1062 EIQPEETS
+1062 
-1070 RPEPAPQ
+1070 APQ
-1077 TRAPESQHEPVS
+1077 TQTAAAPDQAQPVDGSNVQAGSRSDGARLQQTESPARPDTQAQAYRQSAHAAS
-1089 RQAPAT
+1089 SQQAPAASFT
-1095 QVFARQQAPRGQY
+1095 QPN
-1108 AQPAA
+1108 
-1113 AMPAAEP
+1113 
-1120 APVQQPRGMFPN
+1120 GMYPN
-1132 QRAAQRHRMQQTAS
+1132 QRAAQRHLKQAAMQAAATP
-1146 QQDASQQ
+1146 QQSDD
-1153 AMPQRD
+1153 QR
-1159 VFQRTQ
+1159 FT
-1165 QPATEPRYGSASV
+1165 SASV
-1178 AGAMSTL
+1178 AGAMQGL
-1185 LRYQNQSGE
+1185 LGYQNDSGE
-1194 DLGGVFSD
+1194 DLGGMFASPD
-1202 PSEISPEG
+1202 EISPEG
-1210 LDEYASESGFEN
+1210 LTEYADGSGFVG

>member
-1 MSKITIDD
+1 MSKLTIDD
-9 LDREIAEAEERRSRA
+9 LDREIGEAEQRRSSA
-24 AEAGWQKGVKQM
+24 LEAGWQKGVRQM
-36 DKRLKTLRRKRDKL
+36 DKHLKKLRKKRDRY
-50 VAKTGVDAPSI
+50 VAKCGADVPSI
-61 PTGEYLATESEE
+61 PLGSSWATDE
-73 AGLGINPALSTDVK
+73 AQADLGVNTALSTDVK

-96 KLVPYEMLTVDGVM
+96 KLVPYELLTVDGVM
-110 RIGDGT
+110 RIDSET

-142 WAAYLDSLDHTVRLG
+142 WAGYLDSLDHTVRLG
-157 VFIMNKRVSP
+157 IFIMNKRVSP
-167 EEFASDLLY
+167 EEFASDLLF

-205 SVRRDRIVTIAVDA
+205 SVRRDRIITIAVSA

-231 EADSFLRFMRDLGSD
+231 EADSFLRFIRDLGSD
-246 AHLLD
+246 AHVLD

-259 QAMTRQDDKPGTASF
+259 QTMTRQDDSPGTASF
-274 DNLRGT
+274 ERLSGT
-280 VGLTTRELVAPTSVL
+280 VGLTTRELVAPSSVL

-305 MIVGRRWVKTY
+305 MIIGRRWVKTY
-316 TVTLDG
+316 DVTLDG

-341 MTVAWHIRPWEFAAA
+341 LTVAWHIRPWEFSAA
-356 ISAAENHLHDITEEN
+356 ISAAENHLHEITEEN
-371 NTYQFNASRPEVG
+371 NTYQFNTSRPEVG
-384 YFVDQNNMPPVM
+384 YFVDQNNMPPAM

-409 LERAEMHAF
+409 LESAEMHAF

-453 DAWRALREEAFS
+453 DSWRALREESFS
-465 TALPL
+465 TALPI
-470 GTPFVPYERTLTTD
+470 GAPYIPYERTLTTD
-484 PLSHMMMFVAAEMS
+484 PLSHMLMFVAAEMN

-511 RSFIVYDPVAHEHT
+511 RSFIVYDPVSHEHT

-546 IPVHLKHPED
+546 IPVHLKHPDD
-556 DVITIDPEGEYVTG
+556 DVITIDPEGEYVTP

-637 AAAAYSY
+637 AAAAYAY
-644 SRYLDDPRPENLPT
+644 NRYLDDPRPENLPT
-658 LQDIYDFLMAEQGSD
+658 LQDIYDFLMSEQGSD

-737 NRRAGK
+737 NRRAGR

-801 SPFVTVLQQ
+801 SPFVTILQQ

-851 DYQIDPKTCPTLYDI
+851 DFQIDSKICPTLYDI
-866 CTTRPADIKRRAAKT
+866 CTTRPADIKRRAARPVS
-881 APPSPDGIQ
+881 AGPDVSS
-890 LDEPDDE
+890 LDEPEDDSSSNL
-897 TAPRDAREDIRLNVP
+897 RSRREEIGRCVP
-912 SPETR
+912 SPAHMAPSPLPLPDSQPANVQIGFNGGDNR
-917 TRRVAD
+917 NAVA
-923 TRPTARLDSVY
+923 AN
-934 KAGGG
+934 
-939 RQSPPRQNERND
+939 NERME
-951 DMDIRDFTEGADFSR
+951 DMDIRDFQEGADFSR
-966 FNTRRRPSEEELRQ
+966 FNTRRLPTEEELRA
-980 QAEADL
+980 QAEAELKDL
-986 REKVVTI
+986 VLNAI
-993 VEDVFGRESDT
+993 NQVFTHESDT
-1004 HFDDLALAL
+1004 HFDDFALAL
-1013 GAQGLTVGTDPSGDI
+1013 SSAGITLGADPSGDI
-1028 AFSDGTVA
+1028 AFSNGTVA

-1044 TLPALVALSERA
+1044 TLPALVAMSEHA
-1056 NGIDAE
+1056 NGLDV
-1062 EIQPEETS
+1062 
-1070 RPEPAPQ
+1070 APQ
-1077 TRAPESQHEPVS
+1077 TQTATAPDQAQPVDGSNVQAGSRSDGARLQQTESPARPDTQAQAYRQSAHAAS
-1089 RQAPAT
+1089 SQQAPAASFT
-1095 QVFARQQAPRGQY
+1095 QPN
-1108 AQPAA
+1108 
-1113 AMPAAEP
+1113 
-1120 APVQQPRGMFPN
+1120 GMYPN
-1132 QRAAQRHRMQQTAS
+1132 QRAAQRHLKQAAMQAAATP
-1146 QQDASQQ
+1146 QQSDD
-1153 AMPQRD
+1153 QR
-1159 VFQRTQ
+1159 FT
-1165 QPATEPRYGSASV
+1165 SASV
-1178 AGAMSTL
+1178 AGAMQGL
-1185 LRYQNQSGE
+1185 LGYQNDSGE
-1194 DLGGVFSD
+1194 DLGGMFASPD
-1202 PSEISPEG
+1202 EISPEG
-1210 LDEYASESGFEN
+1210 LTEYADGSGFVG

>member
-1 MSKITIDD
+1 MSRLTIDD
-9 LDREIAEAEERRSRA
+9 LDREIAEAEQRRASA
-24 AEAGWQKGVKQM
+24 LEAGWQKGVCQM
-36 DKRLKTLRRKRDKL
+36 DKRLKKLRKKRDRY
-50 VAKTGVDAPSI
+50 VAKCGAEVPSI
-61 PTGEYLATESEE
+61 PLGSSWATDE
-73 AGLGINPALSTDVK
+73 AQADLGVNTALSTDVK

-96 KLVPYEMLTVDGVM
+96 KLVPYELLTVDGIM
-110 RIGDGT
+110 RIDSET

-142 WAAYLDSLDHTVRLG
+142 WAGYLDSLDHTVRLG
-157 VFIMNKRVSP
+157 IFIMNKRVSP
-167 EEFASDLLY
+167 EEFASDLLF

-205 SVRRDRIVTIAVDA
+205 SVRRDRIITIAVSA

-231 EADSFLRFMRDLGSD
+231 EADSFLRFIRDLGSD
-246 AHLLD
+246 AHVLD

-259 QAMTRQDDKPGTASF
+259 QTMTRQDDGPGTANFERLS
-274 DNLRGT
+274 GT
-280 VGLTTRELVAPTSVL
+280 VGLTTRELVAPSSVL

-305 MIVGRRWVKTY
+305 MIIGRRWVKTY
-316 TVTLDG
+316 DVTLDG

-341 MTVAWHIRPWEFAAA
+341 LTVAWHIRPWEFSAA
-356 ISAAENHLHDITEEN
+356 ISAAENHLHEITEEN
-371 NTYQFNASRPEVG
+371 NTYQFNTSRPEVG
-384 YFVDQNNMPPVM
+384 YFVDQNNMPPAM

-409 LERAEMHAF
+409 LESAEMHAF

-443 VFSTHRKPYP
+443 VFATHRKPYP
-453 DAWRALREEAFS
+453 DSWRALREESFS
-465 TALPL
+465 TALPI
-470 GTPFVPYERTLTTD
+470 GAPYIPYERTLTTD
-484 PLSHMMMFVAAEMS
+484 PLSHMLMFVAAEMN

-511 RSFIVYDPVAHEHT
+511 RSFIVYDPVSHEHT

-546 IPVHLKHPED
+546 IPVHLKHPDD
-556 DVITIDPEGEYVTG
+556 DVITIDPEGEYVTP

-637 AAAAYSY
+637 AAAAYAY
-644 SRYLDDPRPENLPT
+644 NRYLDDPRPVNLPT
-658 LQDIYDFLMAEQGSD
+658 LQDIYDFLMSEQGSD

-737 NRRAGK
+737 NRRVGR

-801 SPFVTVLQQ
+801 SPFVTILQQ

-851 DYQIDPKTCPTLYDI
+851 DFQIDSKICPTLYDI
-866 CTTRPADIKRRAAKT
+866 CTTRPADIKRRAARPVS
-881 APPSPDGIQ
+881 AGPGVGS
-890 LDEPDDE
+890 LDEPEDDSSSNS
-897 TAPRDAREDIRLNVP
+897 RSRREEIGHCVP
-912 SPETR
+912 SPAHMAPSPR
-917 TRRVAD
+917 PLPDSQPANVQIGFNGGDNRNAVA
-923 TRPTARLDSVY
+923 AN
-934 KAGGG
+934 
-939 RQSPPRQNERND
+939 NERME
-951 DMDIRDFTEGADFSR
+951 DMDIRDFQEGADFSR
-966 FNTRRRPSEEELRQ
+966 FNTRRLPTEEELRA
-980 QAEADL
+980 QAEAEL
-986 REKVVTI
+986 KELVLNAI
-993 VEDVFGRESDT
+993 NQVFTHESDT
-1004 HFDDLALAL
+1004 HFDDFALAL
-1013 GAQGLTVGTDPSGDI
+1013 SSAGITLGADPSGDI
-1028 AFSDGTVA
+1028 AFSNGTVA

-1044 TLPALVALSERA
+1044 TLPALVAMSEHA
-1056 NGIDAE
+1056 NGLDV
-1062 EIQPEETS
+1062 
-1070 RPEPAPQ
+1070 APQ
-1077 TRAPESQHEPVS
+1077 TQTATAPEQAQPVDGSNVQAGSRSDGARLQQTESPARPDTQAQAYRQSAHAASSQ
-1089 RQAPAT
+1089 QAPAATFT
-1095 QVFARQQAPRGQY
+1095 QPN
-1108 AQPAA
+1108 
-1113 AMPAAEP
+1113 
-1120 APVQQPRGMFPN
+1120 GMYPN
-1132 QRAAQRHRMQQTAS
+1132 QRAAQRHLKQAAMQAAAT
-1146 QQDASQQ
+1146 
-1153 AMPQRD
+1153 PQHPD
-1159 VFQRTQ
+1159 DQRFT
-1165 QPATEPRYGSASV
+1165 SASV
-1178 AGAMSTL
+1178 AGAMQGL
-1185 LRYQNQSGE
+1185 LGYQNDSGE
-1194 DLGGVFSD
+1194 DLGGMFASPD
-1202 PSEISPEG
+1202 EISPEG
-1210 LDEYASESGFEN
+1210 LTEYADGSGFVG

>member
-1 MSKITIDD
+1 MSKLTIDD
-9 LDREIAEAEERRSRA
+9 LDREIAEAEQRRSSA
-24 AEAGWQKGVKQM
+24 LEAGWQKGVRQM
-36 DKRLKTLRRKRDKL
+36 DKRLKKLRKKRDRY
-50 VAKTGVDAPSI
+50 VAKCGADVPSI
-61 PTGEYLATESEE
+61 PLGSSWATDE
-73 AGLGINPALSTDVK
+73 AQADLGVNTALSTDVK

-96 KLVPYEMLTVDGVM
+96 KLVPYELLTVDGVM
-110 RIGDGT
+110 RIDSET

-142 WAAYLDSLDHTVRLG
+142 WAGYLDSLDHTVRLG
-157 VFIMNKRVSP
+157 IFIMNKRVSP
-167 EEFASDLLY
+167 EEFASDLLF

-205 SVRRDRIVTIAVDA
+205 SVRRDRIITIAVSA

-231 EADSFLRFMRDLGSD
+231 EADSFLRFIRDLGSD
-246 AHLLD
+246 AHVLD

-259 QAMTRQDDKPGTASF
+259 QTMTRQDDSPGTASF
-274 DNLRGT
+274 ERLSGT
-280 VGLTTRELVAPTSVL
+280 VGLTTRELVAPSSVL

-305 MIVGRRWVKTY
+305 MIIGRRWVKTY
-316 TVTLDG
+316 DVTLDG

-341 MTVAWHIRPWEFAAA
+341 LTVAWHIRPWEFSAA
-356 ISAAENHLHDITEEN
+356 ISAAENHLHEITEEN
-371 NTYQFNASRPEVG
+371 NTYQFNTSRPEVG
-384 YFVDQNNMPPVM
+384 YFVDQNNMPPAM

-409 LERAEMHAF
+409 LESAEMHAF

-453 DAWRALREEAFS
+453 DSWRALREESFS
-465 TALPL
+465 TALPI
-470 GTPFVPYERTLTTD
+470 GAPYIPYERTLTTD
-484 PLSHMMMFVAAEMS
+484 PLSHMLMFVAAEMN

-511 RSFIVYDPVAHEHT
+511 RSFIVYDPVSHEHT

-546 IPVHLKHPED
+546 IPVHLKHPDD
-556 DVITIDPEGEYVTG
+556 DVITIDPEGEYVTP

-637 AAAAYSY
+637 AAAAYAY
-644 SRYLDDPRPENLPT
+644 NRYLDDPRPENLPT
-658 LQDIYDFLMAEQGSD
+658 LQDIYDFLMSEQGSD

-737 NRRAGK
+737 NRRAGR

-801 SPFVTVLQQ
+801 SPFVTILQQ

-851 DYQIDPKTCPTLYDI
+851 DFQIDSKICPTLYDI
-866 CTTRPADIKRRAAKT
+866 CTTRPADIKRRAARPVS
-881 APPSPDGIQ
+881 AGPDVSS
-890 LDEPDDE
+890 LDEPEDDSSSNL
-897 TAPRDAREDIRLNVP
+897 RSRREEIGRCVP
-912 SPETR
+912 SPAHMAPSPLPLPDSQPAKVQIGFNGGDNR
-917 TRRVAD
+917 NAVA
-923 TRPTARLDSVY
+923 VN
-934 KAGGG
+934 
-939 RQSPPRQNERND
+939 NERME
-951 DMDIRDFTEGADFSR
+951 DMDIRDFQKGADFSR
-966 FNTRRRPSEEELRQ
+966 FNTRRLPTEEELRA
-980 QAEADL
+980 QAEAELKDL
-986 REKVVTI
+986 VLNAI
-993 VEDVFGRESDT
+993 NQVFTHESDT
-1004 HFDDLALAL
+1004 HFDDFALAL
-1013 GAQGLTVGTDPSGDI
+1013 SSAGITLGADPSGDV
-1028 AFSDGTVA
+1028 AFSNGTVA

-1044 TLPALVALSERA
+1044 TLPALVAMSEHA
-1056 NGIDAE
+1056 NGLDV
-1062 EIQPEETS
+1062 
-1070 RPEPAPQ
+1070 APQ
-1077 TRAPESQHEPVS
+1077 TQTATAPEQAQPVDGSKVQAGSRSDGARLQQTESPARPDTQAQAYRQPAHAASSQ
-1089 RQAPAT
+1089 QAPAASFT
-1095 QVFARQQAPRGQY
+1095 QPN
-1108 AQPAA
+1108 
-1113 AMPAAEP
+1113 
-1120 APVQQPRGMFPN
+1120 GMYPN
-1132 QRAAQRHRMQQTAS
+1132 QRAAQRHLKQAAMQAAATP
-1146 QQDASQQ
+1146 QQSDD
-1153 AMPQRD
+1153 QR
-1159 VFQRTQ
+1159 FT
-1165 QPATEPRYGSASV
+1165 SASV
-1178 AGAMSTL
+1178 AGAMQGL
-1185 LRYQNQSGE
+1185 LGYQNDSGE
-1194 DLGGVFSD
+1194 DLGGMFASPD
-1202 PSEISPEG
+1202 EISPEG
-1210 LDEYASESGFEN
+1210 LTEYADGSGFVG

>member
-1 MSKITIDD
+1 MSKLTIDD
-9 LDREIAEAEERRSRA
+9 LDREIAEAEQRRASA
-24 AEAGWQKGVKQM
+24 LEAGWQKGVCQM
-36 DKRLKTLRRKRDKL
+36 DKRLKKLKKKRDRY
-50 VAKTGVDAPSI
+50 VAKCGTDVPSI
-61 PTGEYLATESEE
+61 PLGSSWATDEE
-73 AGLGINPALSTDVK
+73 QAELGVNTALSTDVK

-96 KLVPYEMLTVDGVM
+96 KLVPYELLTVDGVM
-110 RIGDGT
+110 RIDSET

-142 WAAYLDSLDHTVRLG
+142 WAGYLDSLDHTVRLG
-157 VFIMNKRVSP
+157 IFIMNKRVSP
-167 EEFASDLLY
+167 EEFASDLLF

-205 SVRRDRIVTIAVDA
+205 SVRRDRIITIAVSA

-231 EADSFLRFMRDLGSD
+231 EADSFLRFIRDLGSD
-246 AHLLD
+246 AHVLD

-259 QAMTRQDDKPGTASF
+259 QTMTRQDDTPGTANFERLS
-274 DNLRGT
+274 GT
-280 VGLTTRELVAPTSVL
+280 VGLTTRELVAPSSVL

-316 TVTLDG
+316 DVTLDG

-341 MTVAWHIRPWEFAAA
+341 LTVAWHIRPWEFSAA
-356 ISAAENHLHDITEEN
+356 ISAAENHLHEITEEN
-371 NTYQFNASRPEVG
+371 NTYQFNTSRPEVG
-384 YFVDQNNMPPVM
+384 YFVDQNNMPPAM

-409 LERAEMHAF
+409 LESAEMHDF

-453 DAWRALREEAFS
+453 DSWRALREESFS
-465 TALPL
+465 TALPI
-470 GTPFVPYERTLTTD
+470 GAPYIPYERTLTTD
-484 PLSHMMMFVAAEMS
+484 PLSHMLMFVAAEMN

-511 RSFIVYDPVAHEHT
+511 RSFIVYDPVSHEHT

-546 IPVHLKHPED
+546 IPVHLKHPDD
-556 DVITIDPEGEYVTG
+556 DVITIDPEGEYVTP

-637 AAAAYSY
+637 AAAAYAY
-644 SRYLDDPRPENLPT
+644 NRYLDDPRPENLPT
-658 LQDIYDFLMAEQGSD
+658 LQDIYDFLMSEQGSD

-737 NRRAGK
+737 NRRAGR

-801 SPFVTVLQQ
+801 SPFVTILQQ

-851 DYQIDPKTCPTLYDI
+851 DFQIDSKICPTLYDI
-866 CTTRPADIKRRAAKT
+866 CTTRPADIKRRAA
-881 APPSPDGIQ
+881 SPVPAGPDAGS
-890 LDEPDDE
+890 LDEPEDDPSSNSR
-897 TAPRDAREDIRLNVP
+897 PRREEIGRCVP
-912 SPETR
+912 SPAHMAPSPR
-917 TRRVAD
+917 PLPDSQPARMQIGFNGGDNRNAVA
-923 TRPTARLDSVY
+923 AN
-934 KAGGG
+934 K
-939 RQSPPRQNERND
+939 ERME
-951 DMDIRDFTEGADFSR
+951 DMDIRDFQEGADFSR
-966 FNTRRRPSEEELRQ
+966 FNTRRLPTEEELRA
-980 QAEADL
+980 QAEAELKDL
-986 REKVVTI
+986 VLNAI
-993 VEDVFGRESDT
+993 NQVFTRESDT
-1004 HFDDLALAL
+1004 HFDDFALAL
-1013 GAQGLTVGTDPSGDI
+1013 SSAGITLGADPSGDI
-1028 AFSDGTVA
+1028 AFSNGTVA

-1044 TLPALVALSERA
+1044 TLPALVAMSEHA
-1056 NGIDAE
+1056 NGLDV
-1062 EIQPEETS
+1062 
-1070 RPEPAPQ
+1070 APQ
-1077 TRAPESQHEPVS
+1077 AQTATAPEQ
-1089 RQAPAT
+1089 
-1095 QVFARQQAPRGQY
+1095 
-1108 AQPAA
+1108 AQPVDESNVQAGSRSDGARLQQTESPARPDTQAQAYRQSAHAA
-1113 AMPAAEP
+1113 SSQQTPAASFT
-1120 APVQQPRGMFPN
+1120 QPNGMYPN
-1132 QRAAQRHRMQQTAS
+1132 QRAAQRHLKQAAMQAAAT
-1146 QQDASQQ
+1146 
-1153 AMPQRD
+1153 PQHSD
-1159 VFQRTQ
+1159 DQRFT
-1165 QPATEPRYGSASV
+1165 SASV
-1178 AGAMSTL
+1178 AGAMQGL
-1185 LRYQNQSGE
+1185 LGYQNDSGE
-1194 DLGGVFSD
+1194 DLGGMFASPD
-1202 PSEISPEG
+1202 EISPEG
-1210 LDEYASESGFEN
+1210 LGEYANGSGFVG

>member
-1 MSKITIDD
+1 MSRLTIDD
-9 LDREIAEAEERRSRA
+9 LDREIAEAEQRRASA
-24 AEAGWQKGVKQM
+24 LEAGWQKGVCQM
-36 DKRLKTLRRKRDKL
+36 DKRLKKLRKKRDRY
-50 VAKTGVDAPSI
+50 VAKCGAEVPSI
-61 PTGEYLATESEE
+61 PLGSSWATDE
-73 AGLGINPALSTDVK
+73 AQADLGVNTALSTDVK

-96 KLVPYEMLTVDGVM
+96 KLVPYELLTVDGVM
-110 RIGDGT
+110 RIDSET

-142 WAAYLDSLDHTVRLG
+142 WAGYLDSLDHTVRLG
-157 VFIMNKRVSP
+157 IFIMNKRVSP
-167 EEFASDLLY
+167 EEFASDLLF

-205 SVRRDRIVTIAVDA
+205 SVRRDRIITIAVSA

-231 EADSFLRFMRDLGSD
+231 EADSFLRFIRDLGSD
-246 AHLLD
+246 AHVLD

-259 QAMTRQDDKPGTASF
+259 QTMTRQDDGPGTANFERLS
-274 DNLRGT
+274 GT
-280 VGLTTRELVAPTSVL
+280 VGLTTRELVAPSSVL

-305 MIVGRRWVKTY
+305 MIIGRRWVKTY
-316 TVTLDG
+316 DVTLDG

-341 MTVAWHIRPWEFAAA
+341 LTVAWHIRPWEFSAA
-356 ISAAENHLHDITEEN
+356 ISAAENHLHEITEEN
-371 NTYQFNASRPEVG
+371 NTYQFNTSRPEVG
-384 YFVDQNNMPPVM
+384 YFVDQNNMPPAM

-409 LERAEMHAF
+409 LESAEMHAF

-443 VFSTHRKPYP
+443 VFATHRKPYP
-453 DAWRALREEAFS
+453 ASWRALREESFS
-465 TALPL
+465 TALPI
-470 GTPFVPYERTLTTD
+470 GAPYIPYERTLTTD
-484 PLSHMMMFVAAEMS
+484 PLSHMLMFVAAEMN

-511 RSFIVYDPVAHEHT
+511 RSFIVYDPVSHEHT

-546 IPVHLKHPED
+546 IPVHLKHPDD
-556 DVITIDPEGEYVTG
+556 DVITIDPEGEYVTP

-637 AAAAYSY
+637 AAAAYAY
-644 SRYLDDPRPENLPT
+644 NRYLDDPRPENLPT
-658 LQDIYDFLMAEQGSD
+658 LQDIYDFLMSEQGSD

-737 NRRAGK
+737 NRRAGR

-801 SPFVTVLQQ
+801 SPFVTILQQ

-851 DYQIDPKTCPTLYDI
+851 DFQIDSKICPTLYDI
-866 CTTRPADIKRRAAKT
+866 CTTRPADIKRRAARPVS
-881 APPSPDGIQ
+881 AGPDVGS
-890 LDEPDDE
+890 LDEPEDDSSSNS
-897 TAPRDAREDIRLNVP
+897 RSRREEIGRCVP
-912 SPETR
+912 SPAHMAPSPR
-917 TRRVAD
+917 PLPDSQPANVQIGFNGGDNRNAVA
-923 TRPTARLDSVY
+923 AN
-934 KAGGG
+934 
-939 RQSPPRQNERND
+939 NERME
-951 DMDIRDFTEGADFSR
+951 DMDIRDFQEGADFSR
-966 FNTRRRPSEEELRQ
+966 FNTRRLPTEEELRA
-980 QAEADL
+980 QAEAEL
-986 REKVVTI
+986 KELVLNAI
-993 VEDVFGRESDT
+993 NQVFTHESDT
-1004 HFDDLALAL
+1004 HFDDFALAL
-1013 GAQGLTVGTDPSGDI
+1013 SSAGITLGADPSGDI
-1028 AFSDGTVA
+1028 AFSNGTVA

-1044 TLPALVALSERA
+1044 TLPALVAMSEHA
-1056 NGIDAE
+1056 NGLDV
-1062 EIQPEETS
+1062 
-1070 RPEPAPQ
+1070 APQ
-1077 TRAPESQHEPVS
+1077 TQTATAREQAQPVDGSNVQAGSRSDGARLQQTESPARPDTQAQAYRQSAHAAS
-1089 RQAPAT
+1089 SQQAPAATFT
-1095 QVFARQQAPRGQY
+1095 QPN
-1108 AQPAA
+1108 
-1113 AMPAAEP
+1113 
-1120 APVQQPRGMFPN
+1120 GMYPN
-1132 QRAAQRHRMQQTAS
+1132 QRAAQRHLKQAAMQAAATP
-1146 QQDASQQ
+1146 QQSDE
-1153 AMPQRD
+1153 QR
-1159 VFQRTQ
+1159 FT
-1165 QPATEPRYGSASV
+1165 SASV
-1178 AGAMSTL
+1178 AGAMQGL
-1185 LRYQNQSGE
+1185 LGYQNDSGE
-1194 DLGGVFSD
+1194 DLGGMFASPD
-1202 PSEISPEG
+1202 EISPEG
-1210 LDEYASESGFEN
+1210 LTEYADGSGFVG